1 MANKKINIS
10 LGISADLND
19 FQKKIEKL
27 QSEFDQVK
35 FSDLSSEK
43 ISKVFDNI
51 QSRLK
56 KLQELT
62 DKSPSLLGKT
72 DYKQA
77 EKEVG
82 NLQTDISKLVREIQ
96 QLDTASK
103 EGKLKILP
111 KGEQERLEKLNEA
124 TKKYLKT
131 LSQESKRLEDLE
143 KKQNRL
149 KQAKSALAQLEQTKK
164 SAKSKTPV
172 DDRWLKGKNTQLA
185 KLQETLAVQKQT
197 EEAVQ
202 SVYKAQGLKGKKI
215 GDTEVNI
222 NGTITSL
229 NKIREEAG
237 ETATKIAEMEQRIQ
251 QYISK
256 SDLSQLNQDIK
267 TQNDLIGKLE
277 EEIGNLQTDN
287 PTTALKKLK
296 TALEQAGVSMEDI
309 GDLTKKEDIEAW
321 LNNLNTSALEKFR
334 NGLQGVEKATG
345 EVQPEL
351 EKMGKA
357 VRDSADDFDAAERA
371 AQDLSTL
378 KYQLMDFFSVTG
390 AIQLFR
396 RAIQSAFETVKE
408 LDAAMTEIA
417 VVSDFSVNDMWAQL
431 PRFTEQANE
440 LGMAIKDTY
449 AATTLYV
456 QQGLDLDKSMKLATE
471 TLKMAA
477 VAGMDA
483 ANATDAMT
491 AALRGF
497 NMELDETSAKRI
509 NDVYSELAAITASDT
524 QEIST
529 AMTKTAS
536 IAHSV
541 NMEFE
546 TTAAFLAQGIETTR
560 EAAETIGTML
570 KTVIGRFSEVKSLYT
585 EGQLTGQ
592 DEEGETIDVNKV
604 QTALRAAGISMN
616 EFLAGNEGLDQVFLR
631 LSQRWNDLDILTQRY
646 IATQAAGSRQQSRFI
661 AIMQDYAKTT
671 ELVNA
676 AYDSTGSGQR
686 QFEKT
691 LDSLAAKLTKLKN
704 AWDQFTMGLAN
715 NEIIGVAVTL
725 LTDLLTAI
733 NGIIDGISGGNG
745 LIKSVVTLGAAFAG
759 LKAGGA
765 IIDKILRTG
774 FIQRKIDAFNGNIN
788 SSSTTTTNANSIVQ
802 TRTFI
807 QNGKTSAKNWV
818 QGWKSAGGV
827 GGKKD
832 FLVSS
837 FSNSLNKVGQSFSVF
852 SSDIEKNLQNQV
864 YSGLGDISKGIDK
877 KLLGKDFSEL
887 NSLSAQLKLGKISAE
902 DFQNQLV
909 TWGVKEQEA
918 AKITKDYTNQ
928 IALQQEKMQSLSQ
941 TGMALG
947 MSFTILGGVISSV
960 IPGAEEFGKVLQTVG
975 AALMGISMALPVVE
989 KGITWLSG
997 VSGVASKTLNI
1008 YVAAFAAI
1016 VAAVVAIVSL
1026 IKKNSPEAQLEKAS
1040 KATEKAK
1047 EMAEG
1052 TAQAYDDLLSK
1063 KSEFDKLTTS
1073 LETLT
1078 QGTLEWRK
1086 ALAEA
1091 NNEVINLQKEFPEL
1105 EVSVDKATGQLK
1117 IDNWADVLEAQ
1128 AERVEATNKQLTMAQ
1143 INENN
1148 KRLELTKKGIRSDK
1162 ELTPD
1167 EKASKQ
1173 EAEKMKTESTNV
1185 ALISSLI
1192 SKYQTKANEGIL
1204 QNLAET
1210 IFKDMTYEVEV
1221 KDARANGSNKS
1232 KVNTA
1237 HKETRTSNVYESK
1250 VNAEANKAVNSLSAS
1265 QRKTKA
1271 EEVFGK
1277 DAIAN
1282 MKDEEIKSA
1291 LRDYEKGVAIE
1302 NITKKVA
1309 NLTPNQQELLNRIQ
1323 GTYTGTKSGWN
1334 TAKEKIFSD
1343 EDAKIIQDILGLDNI
1358 QAVFDMAKSGT
1369 EAISANIKDIETQFN
1384 ELGEDYSGSFLDQ
1397 FSADNLSNIASQVDE
1412 MSIKNAKAYLDAY
1425 SEALDGVKKEDK
1437 ARLDN
1442 YLSSIDL
1449 SDAVQVFDAKEFMK
1463 NLGMDETQIEKFWAT
1478 ANAAVEPY
1486 ITSLEQVQSLNER
1499 ISKLGEVRNLVEN
1512 GEKTFSS
1519 SNKESLVSAGFA
1531 DSDFLQTGIDEW
1543 TYIGKDNNDLLRQI
1557 NEKVA
1562 QIGEHIVGNLQD
1574 SVERGKAYGTIIEN
1588 NDKLGKNLATLAENG
1603 YEGTSFKSYELK
1615 GMAELLGI
1623 AVENLSDEGIAKKL
1637 IDAYNMYKNL
1647 GENEE
1652 AVRKELVNNASRQ
1665 YDLTGDFGTF
1675 TGDLTTDEQDKII
1688 TAQLN
1693 KYNGA
1698 MEYYNKLVEEANY
1711 EGEHLSVQLADQ
1723 AIQLFKLQNQYKKT
1737 AGSIDNYKDV
1747 LLQGESAG
1755 TDYYNALATTKTEL
1769 STLFNVDKKLITDDF
1784 IQQYTQDIYNL
1795 AEGGEVGTQAFQ
1807 NLWEAMKQI
1816 KLDSMVEG
1824 LDFFIKDGKDV
1835 IDDFSNWIEGL
1846 DPTIGIGTELST
1858 EGLESGLVLLAQ
1870 QAYNAGKDVQTAL
1883 APAIAMLEELTGTKI
1898 NVQYE
1903 EEEFDS
1909 GGRYISAKSME
1920 GLLAQGWHVGKGGKL
1935 VRTKAITAVSASKAG
1950 SPYDKFV
1957 APSVSSS
1964 GKSSSSGSSGSS
1976 GSEKKESTWEN
1987 PYDKLYNLTEEINEA
2002 LRRREKLE
2010 KEYDRILERRG
2021 STFRELRKNYN
2032 AQLQSLQKEIALQNQ
2047 LRAGRLA
2054 QLNALS
2060 SETYKG
2066 QDSDG
2071 NELIK
2076 SFADWGVTKYGSYNP
2091 NTGLLKIDWD
2101 AIDAVKDENLGS
2113 AIEAYISRLEELQ
2126 GQIEDIDTQI
2136 EDFKDKVTE
2145 LQKEGMQDY
2154 LDFEQKVYDAIVN
2167 QQQQLIDNYQDLSD
2181 KINDSN
2187 SKILD
2192 SIQRSIDLQ
2201 RQIRDNT
2208 KTEEDINEKEARLA
2222 YLRQDTSNGN
2232 LLEIKQLE
2240 EELADDRQ
2248 NYEDNLIDQQLER
2261 LTQQNDDA
2269 QTARERQIDLMQKQ
2283 LDYAS
2288 KNGDFWNQTYD
2299 LLTSAF
2305 TESGEINL
2313 ASQVWE
2319 LLKKDEGWKGMSKFG
2334 QLNWQEEIS
2343 KAILAAS
2350 HGYANWNMYK
2360 AKEID
2365 KNLVT
2370 SNGISL
2376 HYNGSNWVDSKGN
2389 IYNGVDYDSKIG
2401 GFTYSGM
2408 TKAPTPSGGGS
2419 SSSSGGR
2426 GAFSIGSRVK
2436 ADPNAIIYADSYGGG
2451 GGSQYYRN
2459 DPIYTILDENNGY
2472 YLTRYHGVSG
2482 GYTGWFRKKDLT
2494 PYKTGGIADF
2504 TGPAWLD
2511 GTKSNPELI
2520 LNARDTENFIA
2531 LKDILSSIMD
2541 RKGLQNNTQ
2550 SVGDMYF
2557 NIDINVD
2564 EISNDYDV
2572 EDLSKKIKQE
2582 LTDSAMYRNVNLVNF
2597 IR

>member
-1 MANKKINIS
+1 MADKKINIS

-111 KGEQERLEKLNEA
+111 KGEHERLEKLNEA

-149 KQAKSALAQLEQTKK
+149 KQAQSALAQLEQTKK
-164 SAKSKTPV
+164 SASSKRQV
-172 DDRWLKGKNTQLA
+172 ADSYLKGLNTQLA
-185 KLQETLAVQKQT
+185 KKQEIFAAQKQT

-202 SVYKAQGLKGKKI
+202 SIYKAQGLKGKKI

-222 NGTITSL
+222 NGTVTSL

-237 ETATKIAEMEQRIQ
+237 KTATEIAEMEQRIQ

-256 SDLSQLNQDIK
+256 SDLNQLNQDIQ
-267 TQNDLIGKLE
+267 TQKDLIAKLK
-277 EEIGNLQTDN
+277 EEIDNLQTDN

-296 TALEQAGVSMEDI
+296 TALEQAGISMEDI

-334 NGLQGVEKATG
+334 NGLQGVEKATK

-351 EKMGKA
+351 EKMGKS

-396 RAIQSAFETVKE
+396 RAIQSALETVKE

-497 NMELDETSAKRI
+497 NMELDETSAQRI

-676 AYDSTGSGQR
+676 AYNSTGSGQR

-715 NEIIGVAVTL
+715 NEIIGAAVTL

-774 FIQRKIDAFNGNIN
+774 FIQRKIDAFNGNIS
-788 SSSTTTTNANSIVQ
+788 SSSTSTTTANSIVQ
-802 TRTFI
+802 TRSFI
-807 QNGKTSAKNWV
+807 QNGKASAKNWV

-852 SSDIEKNLQNQV
+852 SSDMERNLQNQV
-864 YSGLGDISKGIDK
+864 YSGLGDISRGIDK

-941 TGMALG
+941 TGIALG

-997 VSGVASKTLNI
+997 VLDVAPKTLNI

-1052 TAQAYDDLLSK
+1052 ATQAYDDLLSK
-1063 KSEFDKLTTS
+1063 KSEFDKLATS

-1221 KDARANGSNKS
+1221 KDARANGGNKS
-1232 KVNTA
+1232 KVNTT

-1271 EEVFGK
+1271 EEIFGK
-1277 DAIAN
+1277 DAVAN

-1323 GTYTGTKSGWN
+1323 GTYTGTKSDWN
-1334 TAKEKIFSD
+1334 TAQAKIFSD

-1358 QAVFDMAKSGT
+1358 QAVFDMAESGT
-1369 EAISANIKDIETQFN
+1369 EAISANIDNIETQF
-1384 ELGEDYSGSFLDQ
+1384 EDFGEKYTGSFLDQ
-1397 FSADNLSNIASQVDE
+1397 FSADNLSNIASQVKE
-1412 MSIKNAKAYLDAY
+1412 MSTESAKAYLDAY
-1425 SEALDGVKKEDK
+1425 SETLDGVKEEDRK
-1437 ARLDN
+1437 RLDN

-1449 SDAVQVFDAKEFMK
+1449 SDAVQVLDAKEFMK
-1463 NLGMDETQIEKFWAT
+1463 NLGMDESQITKFWAT
-1478 ANAAVEPY
+1478 ANTAVEPY

-1543 TYIGKDNNDLLRQI
+1543 TYVGKDNNDLLRQI

-1574 SVERGKAYGTIIEN
+1574 SVEKGKAYGTIIEN
-1588 NDKLGKNLATLAENG
+1588 NDKLGKSLATLAENG
-1603 YEGTSFKSYELK
+1603 YEGISFESAELK
-1615 GMAELLGI
+1615 EMAETLGI
-1623 AVENLSDEGIAKKL
+1623 AVENLSDEGIANKL

-1665 YDLTGDFGTF
+1665 YDLTGNFGTF
-1675 TGDLTTDEQDKII
+1675 TGSITEDEQITI
-1688 TAQLN
+1688 MTAQLN

-1698 MEYYNKLVEEANY
+1698 MEYYEKLKIEA
-1711 EGEHLSVQLADQ
+1711 GETSNDFNLKLANE
-1723 AIQLFKLQNQYKKT
+1723 AVQLFKLQNQYKKT
-1737 AGSIDNYKDV
+1737 AESIDNYKEA

-1755 TDYYNALATTKTEL
+1755 TDYYNALATAKTDL

-1784 IQQYTQDIYNL
+1784 IQHYTQDIYNL
-1795 AEGGEVGTQAFQ
+1795 AEGGEVGTQAFNHLRDALLNIQ
-1807 NLWEAMKQI
+1807 KTELSQT
-1816 KLDSMVEG
+1816 LSQYG
-1824 LDFFIKDGKDV
+1824 LEIADY
-1835 IDDFSNWIEGL
+1835 SNWIENL
-1846 DPTIGIGTELST
+1846 DPTLT
-1858 EGLESGLVLLAQ
+1858 
-1870 QAYNAGKDVQTAL
+1870 VQTDDAQLKGLLQNVVIAAQAVGKNAEEAL
-1883 APAIAMLEELTGTKI
+1883 KPVVKYLEAITGTHI
-1898 NVQYE
+1898 EFQWEYE
-1903 EEEFDS
+1903 YSGAFESEDAALHAGWEKVGGGIYRHPKALKTVSIS
-1909 GGRYISAKSME
+1909 GGNGG
-1920 GLLAQGWHVGKGGKL
+1920 GLYNRDFTAPNLGNNGGS
-1935 VRTKAITAVSASKAG
+1935 TG
-1950 SPYDKFV
+1950 
-1957 APSVSSS
+1957 
-1964 GKSSSSGSSGSS
+1964 GSS
-1976 GSEKKESTWEN
+1976 SEKKESTWEN

-2066 QDSDG
+2066 QDSEG

-2167 QQQQLIDNYQDLSD
+2167 QQQQLIDDYQDLSD

-2248 NYEDNLIDQQLER
+2248 NYEDNLIDQQLEH

-2419 SSSSGGR
+2419 SSSSGGS

-2451 GGSQYYRN
+2451 GGSQYYKN

-2572 EDLSKKIKQE
+2572 ENLSKKIKQE

>member
-1 MANKKINIS
+1 MADKKINIS

-27 QSEFDQVK
+27 QSEFDKVK

-51 QSRLK
+51 QTRLK

-143 KKQNRL
+143 KRQNKL
-149 KQAKSALAQLEQTKK
+149 KQAQSALVQLEQTKK
-164 SAKSKTPV
+164 SAKSKKEV
-172 DDRWLKGKNTQLA
+172 ADSYLKGLNTQLA
-185 KLQETLAVQKQT
+185 KKQETLAAQKQT

-202 SVYKAQGLKGKKI
+202 SIYKAQGLKGKKV

-222 NGTITSL
+222 NGTVTSL
-229 NKIREEAG
+229 NQIRKEAG
-237 ETATKIAEMEQRIQ
+237 KTATEIAEMEQRIQ

-256 SDLSQLNQDIK
+256 SDFNQLNQDI
-267 TQNDLIGKLE
+267 QAQRDLIVKLE
-277 EEIGNLQTDN
+277 EEIGKLQTDN

-296 TALEQAGVSMEDI
+296 TALQQAGVSMEDI

-321 LNNLNTSALEKFR
+321 LSNLNTSALEKFR
-334 NGLQGVEKATG
+334 SGLQGVEKATG

-351 EKMGKA
+351 EKMGQS

-417 VVSDFSVNDMWAQL
+417 VVSDFSVNDMWGQL

-497 NMELDETSAKRI
+497 NMELDETSAQKV

-616 EFLAGNEGLDQVFLR
+616 EFLAGKEGLDQVFLR
-631 LSQRWNDLDILTQRY
+631 LSKRWNDLDILTQRY

-676 AYDSTGSGQR
+676 AYNSTGSGQK

-691 LDSLAAKLTKLKN
+691 LDSLTSKLTKLKN

-715 NEIIGVAVTL
+715 NEIIGAAVTL
-725 LTDLLTAI
+725 LTGLLTAI

-788 SSSTTTTNANSIVQ
+788 SSSTSTTTANSIVQ
-802 TRTFI
+802 TRSFI
-807 QNGKTSAKNWV
+807 QNGKASAKNWI
-818 QGWKSAGGV
+818 QGWKSAGGA

-837 FSNSLNKVGQSFSVF
+837 FNNSLNKVGQSFSVF
-852 SSDIEKNLQNQV
+852 SSGMEKKLQNQV

-909 TWGVKEQEA
+909 TWGVKEEKA
-918 AKITKDYTNQ
+918 TKITKDYTNQ

-941 TGMALG
+941 TGTALG
-947 MSFTILGGVISSV
+947 MSLTILGGVISSA
-960 IPGAEEFGKVLQTVG
+960 IPEAEEFGKVLQTVG
-975 AALMGISMALPVVE
+975 AVLMGISMALPAVE

-997 VSGVASKTLNI
+997 VLNITSKTLNI
-1008 YVAAFAAI
+1008 YVAAFAAV
-1016 VAAVVAIVSL
+1016 VAAVIAIVAL
-1026 IKKNSPEAQLEKAS
+1026 IKKNSPEAQLEKAAKATKKAQTAADEAS
-1040 KATEKAK
+1040 KA
-1047 EMAEG
+1047 
-1052 TAQAYDDLLSK
+1052 YDELTSK
-1063 KSEFDKLTTS
+1063 KENLDKLNTS

-1078 QGTLEWRK
+1078 QGSLEWKK
-1086 ALAEA
+1086 ALLEV
-1091 NNEVINLQKEFPEL
+1091 NNEILNLKSQFPEL
-1105 EVSVDKATGQLK
+1105 EIAVDEATGKMSVSNWGDILKKQQEYLQSAQDNLIMTTLKENKRQLEDDEQEIQNNK
-1117 IDNWADVLEAQ
+1117 DLTEEQKKNQIKYKQASYALSNKVQLQSLTAGGKNEAVSSFVNLALKDNLYDKDKDEHYSILDKYRSNAESSIDTKYNSKAKRKTRYEELYGVGSAENKDDSEIKEALINQSTMEQYRNQ
-1128 AERVEATNKQLTMAQ
+1128 AEKISRLSDTNQTLVSAFSGNYTLNPEEM
-1143 INENN
+1143 
-1148 KRLELTKKGIRSDK
+1148 
-1162 ELTPD
+1162 
-1167 EKASKQ
+1167 EKLL
-1173 EAEKMKTESTNV
+1173 STN
-1185 ALISSLI
+1185 IS
-1192 SKYQTKANEGIL
+1192 
-1204 QNLAET
+1204 
-1210 IFKDMTYEVEV
+1210 
-1221 KDARANGSNKS
+1221 
-1232 KVNTA
+1232 
-1237 HKETRTSNVYESK
+1237 
-1250 VNAEANKAVNSLSAS
+1250 
-1265 QRKTKA
+1265 
-1271 EEVFGK
+1271 
-1277 DAIAN
+1277 
-1282 MKDEEIKSA
+1282 
-1291 LRDYEKGVAIE
+1291 
-1302 NITKKVA
+1302 
-1309 NLTPNQQELLNRIQ
+1309 
-1323 GTYTGTKSGWN
+1323 
-1334 TAKEKIFSD
+1334 
-1343 EDAKIIQDILGLDNI
+1343 
-1358 QAVFDMAKSGT
+1358 
-1369 EAISANIKDIETQFN
+1369 
-1384 ELGEDYSGSFLDQ
+1384 
-1397 FSADNLSNIASQVDE
+1397 
-1412 MSIKNAKAYLDAY
+1412 
-1425 SEALDGVKKEDK
+1425 KEDK
-1437 ARLDN
+1437 KAIAEALGVTPEQIEGMMGNARIEVVKGIKTLYKPFADKKIDTNLLSDLSYSQIQVLGDQIGEMSDENATKYIEAFNEVISDSKLGENEQKQLKN

-1449 SDAVQVFDAKEFMK
+1449 SDAVQVLDAKEFMK
-1463 NLGMDETQIEKFWAT
+1463 NLGMDESQIEKFWAT
-1478 ANAAVEPY
+1478 ANTAVKPY

-1499 ISKLGEVRNLVEN
+1499 ISKLGEVRSLVEN

-1519 SNKESLVSAGFA
+1519 SDKESLVSTGFA

-1543 TYIGKDNNDLLRQI
+1543 TYIGKDSNDLLRQI
-1557 NEKVA
+1557 DEKVG
-1562 QIGEHIVGNLQD
+1562 QIGETIVGGLQ
-1574 SVERGKAYGTIIEN
+1574 EGIKAGEKYQPIIEA
-1588 NDKLGKNLATLAENG
+1588 DKELKDDLELLKENG
-1603 YEGTSFKSYELK
+1603 LEGTTFGEDDGKRLK
-1615 GMAELLGI
+1615 EMAGQLEI
-1623 AVENLSDEGIAKKL
+1623 DTTNLSVEGIANKL
-1637 IDAYNMYKNL
+1637 IDAIKMADNL
-1647 GENEE
+1647 ASNKE
-1652 AVRKELVNNASRQ
+1652 AAQSEKLNAASRQ
-1665 YDLTGDFGTF
+1665 YDLTGNFGTF
-1675 TGDLTTDEQDKII
+1675 TGSLDEDEQITI
-1688 TAQLN
+1688 MTAQLN

-1698 MEYYNKLVEEANY
+1698 MEYYNQLKEKAGVDSDNFNLK
-1711 EGEHLSVQLADQ
+1711 LADE
-1723 AIQLFKLQNQYKKT
+1723 AVQLFKLRKQYDKT
-1737 AGSIDNYKDV
+1737 AESIDGYKDV

-1755 TDYYNALATTKTEL
+1755 TDYYNALATAKTNL
-1769 STLFNVDKKLITDDF
+1769 STLFNVGKGLITDDF

-1795 AEGGEVGTQAFQ
+1795 AEGGEVGTQAFN
-1807 NLWEAMKQI
+1807 NLNEALGHLAWEQA
-1816 KLDSMVEG
+1816 
-1824 LDFFIKDGKDV
+1824 
-1835 IDDFSNWIEGL
+1835 SNNLKETVGSSLEDIGFTVNQLAQYIEEL
-1846 DPTIGIGTELST
+1846 DPTLEVKYFSDTSPLINLFRQVITLANQANKDAMAELSP
-1858 EGLESGLVLLAQ
+1858 LLLSIE
-1870 QAYNAGKDVQTAL
+1870 K
-1883 APAIAMLEELTGTKI
+1883 LTGTKI
-1898 NVQYE
+1898 NLDYTYE
-1903 EEEFDS
+1903 YTYPNVRSRGQLNRVKASLE
-1909 GGRYISAKSME
+1909 
-1920 GLLAQGWHVGKGGKL
+1920 AQGWEDMGNGGFRR
-1935 VRTKAITAVSASKAG
+1935 VTGINA
-1950 SPYDKFV
+1950 
-1957 APSVSSS
+1957 SSS
-1964 GKSSSSGSSGSS
+1964 GYNSFGGSSLEGTTLPSRNNFSCSSGSSSSGSSSSGSS
-1976 GSEKKESTWEN
+1976 SSEKKESTWEN

-2047 LRAGRLA
+2047 LRAGRLT
-2054 QLNALS
+2054 QLNTLS

-2101 AIDAVKDENLGS
+2101 AIDSVKDENLGS

-2167 QQQQLIDNYQDLSD
+2167 QQQQLIDDYQDLSD

-2208 KTEEDINEKEARLA
+2208 QIEEDINEKEARLA

-2248 NYEDNLIDQQLER
+2248 NYEDNLINQQLER

-2299 LLTSAF
+2299 LLTNAF

-2370 SNGISL
+2370 SNGLSL
-2376 HYNGSNWVDSKGN
+2376 HYNGSNWVDNKGN
-2389 IYNGVDYDSKIG
+2389 IYSGVDYDSKIG

-2419 SSSSGGR
+2419 SSGSGGS

-2436 ADPNAIIYADSYGGG
+2436 ADPDAIIYADSYGGG

-2472 YLTRYHGVSG
+2472 YLTRYHGVSA

-2494 PYKTGGIADF
+2494 AYKTGGIADF

-2564 EISNDYDV
+2564 ELSNDYDV

>member
-1 MANKKINIS
+1 MDKKIRIS
-10 LGISADLND
+10 LDINTELGNIQSKMSQLQQQLNKV
-19 FQKKIEKL
+19 QL
-27 QSEFDQVK
+27 NGLSGRALV
-35 FSDLSSEK
+35 SD
-43 ISKVFDNI
+43 FDNI
-51 QSRLK
+51 QNRIG
-56 KLQELT
+56 KLQELADRPLT
-62 DKSPSLLGKT
+62 VKSDFSK
-72 DYKQA
+72 A
-77 EKEVG
+77 EKE
-82 NLQTDISKLVREIQ
+82 
-96 QLDTASK
+96 
-103 EGKLKILP
+103 
-111 KGEQERLEKLNEA
+111 
-124 TKKYLKT
+124 T
-131 LSQESKRLEDLE
+131 LSIQTAIKKLTKEVDQLQAASNKKKLELLPNDQRQKIEKANSALSTYEKSINKTIGKTNELKKAEKDLSSIQEELSREQKKTPTSQSAIEAKTTNLENI
-143 KKQNRL
+143 KKQLREANRL
-149 KQAKSALAQLEQTKK
+149 KQATAEAYKQ
-164 SAKSKTPV
+164 
-172 DDRWLKGKNTQLA
+172 KGW
-185 KLQETLAVQKQT
+185 
-197 EEAVQ
+197 
-202 SVYKAQGLKGKKI
+202 S
-215 GDTEVNI
+215 TEVTGRKYQGSTKVDV
-222 NGTITSL
+222 NGQKVALKDITE
-229 NKIREEAG
+229 KVIRL
-237 ETATKIAEMEQRIQ
+237 K
-251 QYISK
+251 
-256 SDLSQLNQDIK
+256 
-267 TQNDLIGKLE
+267 E
-277 EEIGNLQTDN
+277 EET
-287 PTTALKKLK
+287 KL
-296 TALEQAGVSMEDI
+296 TND
-309 GDLTKKEDIEAW
+309 
-321 LNNLNTSALEKFR
+321 LNNLTTSEKINEINQRLKVQNETVDTLTTQWKELNLAEKSKAFNTLKEAAQQLGISLEGIGGVDDVETLINRFQQLEK
-334 NGLQGVEKATG
+334 NGIDAVDTALRQLKTEIKSTAPSLDQISDKVNQVGDEFNLASQKAQ
-345 EVQPEL
+345 EFANLKSQV
-351 EKMGKA
+351 
-357 VRDSADDFDAAERA
+357 
-371 AQDLSTL
+371 LS
-378 KYQLMDFFSVTG
+378 FFTITG
-390 AIQLFR
+390 AIQLFQ
-396 RAIQSAFETVKE
+396 RAVQSAFETVKE
-408 LDAAMTEIA
+408 LDEAMTEIA
-417 VVSDFSVNDMWAQL
+417 VVSDFSVGDMWKQL
-431 PRFTEQANE
+431 PKFTEQANQ
-440 LGMAIKDTY
+440 LGKSIRDVY
-449 AATTLYV
+449 GATTLYV
-456 QQGLDLDKSMKLATE
+456 QQGLDLNNSLKLANE

-483 ANATDAMT
+483 KDATDAMT
-491 AALRGF
+491 SALRGF
-497 NMELDETSAKRI
+497 NMELSETSAQKV
-509 NDVYSELAAITASDT
+509 NDVYSELAAISAADT

-529 AMTKTAS
+529 AMSKVAS
-536 IAHSV
+536 LAHNV

-546 TTAAFLAQGIETTR
+546 TTASFLTQGIEATR
-560 EAAETIGTML
+560 EAPETIGTAL
-570 KTVIGRFSEVKSLYT
+570 KTVIARFAEVKSLVT
-585 EGQLTGQ
+585 KGQLTGA
-592 DEEGETIDVNKV
+592 DEEGEVINVNKV
-604 QTALRAAGISMN
+604 QTALRSAGISMTA
-616 EFLAGNEGLDQVFLR
+616 FLKGEEGLDQVLLK
-631 LSQRWNDLDILTQRY
+631 LSSRWNDLDVLTQRY
-646 IATQAAGSRQQSRFI
+646 IATMAAGSRQQSRFI
-661 AIMQDYAKTT
+661 AMMDNYAKTT
-671 ELVNA
+671 EFVNS
-676 AYDSTGSGQR
+676 AYNSAGSGQR

-691 LDSLAAKLTKLKN
+691 LESLEAKLTKLKN
-704 AWDQFTMGLAN
+704 AWDEFAMGLTN
-715 NEIIGVAVTL
+715 NVIIKGAIDTL
-725 LTDLLTAI
+725 TVLLTAV
-733 NGIIDGISGGNG
+733 NKLIDGLSGGQG
-745 LIKSVVTLGAAFAG
+745 LIKSVVTLGAVW
-759 LKAGGA
+759 GG
-765 IIDKILRTG
+765 
-774 FIQRKIDAFNGNIN
+774 
-788 SSSTTTTNANSIVQ
+788 
-802 TRTFI
+802 
-807 QNGKTSAKNWV
+807 
-818 QGWKSAGGV
+818 
-827 GGKKD
+827 
-832 FLVSS
+832 
-837 FSNSLNKVGQSFSVF
+837 
-852 SSDIEKNLQNQV
+852 
-864 YSGLGDISKGIDK
+864 
-877 KLLGKDFSEL
+877 
-887 NSLSAQLKLGKISAE
+887 LKLGGGIMDKVLASEFYQRKVQLKKGDEKTVEAVRNGNKDKVSYARKGKEMAESFSDGFQSFKASDRKGGFFLENVLGIDTKKNQIKKELAKNAEDIKQDIAGSQEDYTMGYMAVPEDLDDRLTELDKKYKKNAISAE
-902 DFQNQLV
+902 EYENSVVSLGASQESAKARLGSFD
-909 TWGVKEQEA
+909 KEQKKVQVNTQKLGTA
-918 AKITKDYTNQ
+918 TTVVGGAF
-928 IALQQEKMQSLSQ
+928 
-941 TGMALG
+941 MALAG
-947 MSFTILGGVISSV
+947 IFSMFGEKGQKVASVLASIGGVLVVIGQAIPAISQAYLTLKATHPELLAIS
-960 IPGAEEFGKVLQTVG
+960 
-975 AALMGISMALPVVE
+975 AALAVIAGLVAVTLISM
-989 KGITWLSG
+989 KQ
-997 VSGVASKTLNI
+997 
-1008 YVAAFAAI
+1008 
-1016 VAAVVAIVSL
+1016 
-1026 IKKNSPEAQLEKAS
+1026 NSPEAQLEKAS

-1052 TAQAYDDLLSK
+1052 AAQAYDDLLNK
-1063 KSEFDKLTTS
+1063 KTEFDKLTTS

-1091 NNEVINLQKEFPEL
+1091 NNEVISLQKEFPEL
-1105 EVSVDKATGQLK
+1105 KVSVDKATGQLK
-1117 IDNWADVLEAQ
+1117 IDNWTDVLEAQ

-1148 KRLELTKKGIRSDK
+1148 KRLKVTKADISSDK

-1167 EKASKQ
+1167 EKASKK

-1192 SKYQTKANEGIL
+1192 SKYQTEANAGVL

-1221 KDARANGSNKS
+1221 KDTRGNGNNKS
-1232 KVNTA
+1232 KVNTT

-1250 VNAEANKAVNSLSAS
+1250 VNADANKAVNSLSAS

-1277 DAIAN
+1277 DAVAN
-1282 MKDEEIKSA
+1282 MKDEEIKDV

-1323 GTYTGTKSGWN
+1323 GTYTGTKSGWD
-1334 TAKEKIFSD
+1334 TAQQKTFSD
-1343 EDAKIIQDILGLDNI
+1343 EDAKVIQDILGLDNT
-1358 QAVFDMAKSGT
+1358 QAVLDMAKSGT
-1369 EAISANIKDIETQFN
+1369 DAISANIKSIETQF
-1384 ELGEDYSGSFLDQ
+1384 ERFGEEYSGSFLDQ

-1412 MSIKNAKAYLDAY
+1412 MSTKNARAYLNAY
-1425 SEALDGVKKEDK
+1425 SEALDGVKEKDR

-1449 SDAVQVFDAKEFMK
+1449 SDAVQVLDAKDFMK
-1463 NLGMDETQIEKFWAT
+1463 NLGMDEAQIEKFWAT
-1478 ANAAVEPY
+1478 ANSAVKPY
-1486 ITSLEQVQSLNER
+1486 ITSLEQIQSLNER
-1499 ISKLGEVRNLVEN
+1499 ISKLGEVRSLVEN

-1531 DSDFLQTGIDEW
+1531 DTDFLQTGIDEW

-1562 QIGEHIVGNLQD
+1562 QIGGHIVENLQN
-1574 SVERGKAYGTIIEN
+1574 SVKKGEEYKKKIDADEDGSTAE
-1588 NDKLGKNLATLAENG
+1588 DLKLLAENG
-1603 YEGTSFKSYELK
+1603 YSGTNYDRKKLEELATTLNIATEG
-1615 GMAELLGI
+1615 
-1623 AVENLSDEGIAKKL
+1623 LSEEGIANKL
-1637 IDAYNMYKNL
+1637 IDAYNMVVNL
-1647 GENEE
+1647 ADNKD
-1652 AVRKELVNNASRQ
+1652 AVKKELVNNASRQ
-1665 YDLTGDFGTF
+1665 YDLTGDFGTY
-1675 TGDLTTDEQDKII
+1675 TGNLTLEEQRDIMG
-1688 TAQLN
+1688 AQLVKN
-1693 KYNGA
+1693 TGA
-1698 MEYYNKLVEEANY
+1698 MELYNKLKAETNDTSKELNVE
-1711 EGEHLSVQLADQ
+1711 LADE
-1723 AIQLFKLQNQYKKT
+1723 AIQLVKLTDRYKVATKK
-1737 AGSIDNYKDV
+1737 IEDYRDV
-1747 LLQGESAG
+1747 LIQGESAG
-1755 TDYYNALATTKTEL
+1755 TDFFAALDSAKSDL
-1769 STLFNVDKKLITDDF
+1769 STLFNVDKELITENF
-1784 IQQYTQDIYNL
+1784 IQQYAQDIYDL

-1807 NLWEAMKQI
+1807 NLWEAIKQI

-1824 LDFFIKDGKDV
+1824 LDFFIKDSEDI
-1835 IDDFSNWIEGL
+1835 IDDFSNWVEGL

-1858 EGLESGLVLLAQ
+1858 EGLESGLILLAQ

-1883 APAIAMLEELTGTKI
+1883 APAIARLEELTGTKI
-1898 NVQYE
+1898 KIQYE

-1935 VRTKAITAVSASKAG
+1935 VRTKAIAAVSASKAR
-1950 SPYDKFV
+1950 SSYDEFV
-1957 APSVSSS
+1957 APSGSSS
-1964 GKSSSSGSSGSS
+1964 GKSSTGGSS
-1976 GSEKKESTWEN
+1976 SEKKESTWEN

-2032 AQLQSLQKEIALQNQ
+2032 AQLQSLQKEITLQNQ

-2101 AIDAVKDENLGS
+2101 AIDDVKDENLGS

-2154 LDFEQKVYDAIVN
+2154 LDFEQKVYDAIIN
-2167 QQQQLIDNYQDLSD
+2167 QQQQLIDDYQDLSD

-2208 KTEEDINEKEARLA
+2208 QTEEDINEKEARLA

-2299 LLTSAF
+2299 LLTNAF

-2370 SNGISL
+2370 SNGLSL

-2419 SSSSGGR
+2419 GSSSGDS

-2494 PYKTGGIADF
+2494 AYKTGGIADF

-2541 RKGLQNNTQ
+2541 RKGLQNNAQ

-2564 EISNDYDV
+2564 ELSNDYDV

>member
-1 MANKKINIS
+1 MADKKINIS

-27 QSEFDQVK
+27 QSEFDKVK

-51 QSRLK
+51 QTRLK

-149 KQAKSALAQLEQTKK
+149 KQAQSALAQLEQTQK
-164 SAKSKTPV
+164 SAKSKREV
-172 DDRWLKGKNTQLA
+172 ADSWLKGLNTQLA
-185 KLQETLAVQKQT
+185 KKQEILAAQKQT

-202 SVYKAQGLKGKKI
+202 SIYKAQGLKGKKI

-222 NGTITSL
+222 NGTVTSL
-229 NKIREEAG
+229 NQIRKEAG
-237 ETATKIAEMEQRIQ
+237 ETATKIAEMEQKIQ

-256 SDLSQLNQDIK
+256 SDFNQLNQDI
-267 TQNDLIGKLE
+267 QAQRDLIVKLE
-277 EEIGNLQTDN
+277 EEIGKLQTDN

-321 LNNLNTSALEKFR
+321 LSNLNTSALEKFR

-351 EKMGKA
+351 EKMGQS

-440 LGMAIKDTY
+440 LGMDIKDTY

-497 NMELDETSAKRI
+497 NMELDETSAQRV

-592 DEEGETIDVNKV
+592 DEEGEIIDVNKV

-631 LSQRWNDLDILTQRY
+631 LSKRWNDLDILTQRY

-676 AYDSTGSGQR
+676 AYNSTGSGQK

-691 LDSLAAKLTKLKN
+691 LDSLASKLTKLKN

-715 NEIIGVAVTL
+715 NEIIGAAVTL
-725 LTDLLTAI
+725 LTGLLTAI

-788 SSSTTTTNANSIVQ
+788 SSSTITTTANSIVQ

-807 QNGKTSAKNWV
+807 QNGKASAKNWI

-832 FLVSS
+832 FLVGS

-852 SSDIEKNLQNQV
+852 SSDMERNLQKQV

-887 NSLSAQLKLGKISAE
+887 NSLSAQLKLGKVSAE

-918 AKITKDYTNQ
+918 AKITEDYTNQ
-928 IALQQEKMQSLSQ
+928 IALQQEKMHSLSQ
-941 TGMALG
+941 TGTALG
-947 MSFTILGGVISSV
+947 MSFAILGGVISSV

-975 AALMGISMALPVVE
+975 AVLMGISMALPVVE

-997 VSGVASKTLNI
+997 VLNVAPKTLNI
-1008 YVAAFAAI
+1008 YVAAFAAA
-1016 VAAVVAIVSL
+1016 VAAVVFIVNS
-1026 IKKNSPEAQLEKAS
+1026 IKKNSPEAQLEQAS
-1040 KATEKAK
+1040 KATEKAQ
-1047 EMAEG
+1047 
-1052 TAQAYDDLLSK
+1052 TAADEASKAYDELTSK
-1063 KSEFDKLTTS
+1063 KENLAKLNTS

-1078 QGTLEWRK
+1078 QGSLEWKK
-1086 ALAEA
+1086 ALLGV
-1091 NNEVINLQKEFPEL
+1091 NNEILNLKSQFPEL
-1105 EVSVDKATGQLK
+1105 KIAVDEATGKMSVSNWGDILK
-1117 IDNWADVLEAQ
+1117 KQQEYSQSAQDNLIMTTLKQNKKQLEAD
-1128 AERVEATNKQLTMAQ
+1128 KQEIQ
-1143 INENN
+1143 NN
-1148 KRLELTKKGIRSDK
+1148 K
-1162 ELTPD
+1162 ELT
-1167 EKASKQ
+1167 EEQKKNQIEYKQASYALSNKAQLQSLTAGGKNEAVSSFANLALKDNLYDKDKDKYYSILDKYRSNAESNIDTKYNSKAKRKTRYEELYGVGSAENKDDSEIKEALINQ
-1173 EAEKMKTESTNV
+1173 STMEQYRNQAEKISRLSDTNQTLVSAFSGNYTLNPEEMKKLLSTNISEEDKKAIAE
-1185 ALISSLI
+1185 ALGVTPQQI
-1192 SKYQTKANEGIL
+1192 EG
-1204 QNLAET
+1204 
-1210 IFKDMTYEVEV
+1210 MM
-1221 KDARANGSNKS
+1221 
-1232 KVNTA
+1232 
-1237 HKETRTSNVYESK
+1237 
-1250 VNAEANKAVNSLSAS
+1250 VNARIEVTKGIKTLYKPFADKKIDTNLLSDLSYS
-1265 QRKTKA
+1265 Q
-1271 EEVFGK
+1271 
-1277 DAIAN
+1277 
-1282 MKDEEIKSA
+1282 
-1291 LRDYEKGVAIE
+1291 
-1302 NITKKVA
+1302 
-1309 NLTPNQQELLNRIQ
+1309 IQ
-1323 GTYTGTKSGWN
+1323 VLGDQIG
-1334 TAKEKIFSD
+1334 EMSD
-1343 EDAKIIQDILGLDNI
+1343 ENATKYI
-1358 QAVFDMAKSGT
+1358 
-1369 EAISANIKDIETQFN
+1369 EAFN
-1384 ELGEDYSGSFLDQ
+1384 EAVSDSKLGENEQKQL
-1397 FSADNLSNIASQVDE
+1397 
-1412 MSIKNAKAYLDAY
+1412 K
-1425 SEALDGVKKEDK
+1425 
-1437 ARLDN
+1437 N

-1449 SDAVQVFDAKEFMK
+1449 SDAVQVLNAKEFMK
-1463 NLGMDETQIEKFWAT
+1463 NLGMDEAQIEKFWAT
-1478 ANAAVEPY
+1478 ANTAVKPY

-1499 ISKLGEVRNLVEN
+1499 ISKLGGVRSLVEN

-1519 SNKESLVSAGFA
+1519 SDKESLVSTGFA

-1543 TYIGKDNNDLLRQI
+1543 TYIGKDSNDLLRQI
-1557 NEKVA
+1557 DEKVG
-1562 QIGEHIVGNLQD
+1562 QIGETIVGGLED
-1574 SVERGKAYGTIIEN
+1574 SIEVGEKYQPIIEA
-1588 NDKLGKNLATLAENG
+1588 DQQLKDDLELLKDNG
-1603 YEGTSFKSYELK
+1603 LEGTTFGEEGGKRLK
-1615 GMAELLGI
+1615 EMAEQLNI
-1623 AVENLSDEGIAKKL
+1623 DTTNLSVEGIANKL
-1637 IDAYNMYKNL
+1637 IDAIKMVDNL
-1647 GENEE
+1647 DSNKE
-1652 AVRKELVNNASRQ
+1652 AVQSEKLNAASRQ
-1665 YDLTGDFGTF
+1665 YDLTGNFGTF
-1675 TGDLTTDEQDKII
+1675 TGDLSEDEQITI
-1688 TAQLN
+1688 MTAQLN
-1693 KYNGA
+1693 KYSGA
-1698 MEYYNKLVEEANY
+1698 MEYYEKLKAEAGVDSDKFN
-1711 EGEHLSVQLADQ
+1711 LKLANE
-1723 AIQLFKLQNQYKKT
+1723 AVQLFKLQSQYKKT
-1737 AGSIDNYKDV
+1737 AESIDDYKDA
-1747 LLQGESAG
+1747 LLQGKSAG
-1755 TDYYNALATTKTEL
+1755 TDYYNALATAKTDL
-1769 STLFNVDKKLITDDF
+1769 STLFNVDKGLITDNF

-1795 AEGGEVGTQAFQ
+1795 AEGGEVGTQAFNHLRDALLNIQ
-1807 NLWEAMKQI
+1807 KTELSQT
-1816 KLDSMVEG
+1816 LSQYG
-1824 LDFFIKDGKDV
+1824 LEIADY
-1835 IDDFSNWIEGL
+1835 SNWIENL
-1846 DPTIGIGTELST
+1846 DPTLT
-1858 EGLESGLVLLAQ
+1858 
-1870 QAYNAGKDVQTAL
+1870 VQTDDTQLKGLLQNVVIAAQAVGKNAEEAL
-1883 APAIAMLEELTGTKI
+1883 KPVVKYLEAITGTHI
-1898 NVQYE
+1898 EFQWEYE
-1903 EEEFDS
+1903 YSVAFKSEDAALRAGWEKVGGGIYRRPKTLKTVSIS
-1909 GGRYISAKSME
+1909 GGNGG
-1920 GLLAQGWHVGKGGKL
+1920 GLYNKAFTAPNLGNNGGS
-1935 VRTKAITAVSASKAG
+1935 TG
-1950 SPYDKFV
+1950 
-1957 APSVSSS
+1957 
-1964 GKSSSSGSSGSS
+1964 GSS
-1976 GSEKKESTWEN
+1976 SEKKESTWEN

-2032 AQLQSLQKEIALQNQ
+2032 SQLQSLQKEIALQNQ

-2101 AIDAVKDENLGS
+2101 AIDDVKDENLGS

-2167 QQQQLIDNYQDLSD
+2167 QQQQLIDDYQDLSD

-2208 KTEEDINEKEARLA
+2208 QTEEDINEKEARLA

-2288 KNGDFWNQTYD
+2288 KNGDFWNQTYE
-2299 LLTSAF
+2299 L
-2305 TESGEINL
+2305 L
-2313 ASQVWE
+2313 ASGFSADGNLNQASQLWN
-2319 LLKKDEGWKGMSKFG
+2319 LLQKDEGWKGMSKFG

-2350 HGYANWNMYK
+2350 QGYANWNMYK
-2360 AKEID
+2360 AEKVD
-2365 KNLVT
+2365 KSLT
-2370 SNGISL
+2370 MKNGL
-2376 HYNGSNWVDSKGN
+2376 TLTYDGKNWKDSSGN
-2389 IYNGVDYDSKIG
+2389 IYNGVDYDSTIG
-2401 GFTYSGM
+2401 DFTYTGRTDVTPPKNNSGNSNNSN
-2408 TKAPTPSGGGS
+2408 KKISV
-2419 SSSSGGR
+2419 
-2426 GAFSIGSRVK
+2426 GSRVR
-2436 ADPNAIIYADSYGGG
+2436 ANSNSLIYADSYGGG
-2451 GGSQYYRN
+2451 GAHQYYAN
-2459 DPIYTILDENNGY
+2459 DPIYTVLDENNGY
-2472 YLTRYHGVSG
+2472 YLTRYHKLGS
-2482 GYTGWFRKKDLT
+2482 GYTGWFRKQDLT
-2494 PYKTGGIADF
+2494 AYKTGGIADF

-2511 GTKSNPELI
+2511 GTKSSPELI

-2531 LKDILSSIMD
+2531 LKDILSSVMNK
-2541 RKGLQNNTQ
+2541 KGLSNNAQ

-2564 EISNDYDV
+2564 ELSNDYDV

>member
-1 MANKKINIS
+1 MDKKIRIS
-10 LGISADLND
+10 LDINTELGNIQSKMSQLQQQLNKV
-19 FQKKIEKL
+19 QL
-27 QSEFDQVK
+27 NGLSGRALV
-35 FSDLSSEK
+35 SD
-43 ISKVFDNI
+43 FDNI
-51 QSRLK
+51 QNRIG
-56 KLQELT
+56 KLQELADRPLT
-62 DKSPSLLGKT
+62 VKSDFSK
-72 DYKQA
+72 A
-77 EKEVG
+77 EKETLSIQTAIKKLTKEVEQ
-82 NLQTDISKLVREIQ
+82 LQTASNKKKLELLPNEQKQKIEKANSALSTYEKSINKTIGKTNELKKAEKDLTSIQEELSREQKKSLTSQSAIEAK
-96 QLDTASK
+96 TTN
-103 EGKLKILP
+103 
-111 KGEQERLEKLNEA
+111 LENI
-124 TKKYLKT
+124 
-131 LSQESKRLEDLE
+131 
-143 KKQNRL
+143 KKQLREANKL
-149 KQAKSALAQLEQTKK
+149 KQATAEAYKQ
-164 SAKSKTPV
+164 
-172 DDRWLKGKNTQLA
+172 KGW
-185 KLQETLAVQKQT
+185 
-197 EEAVQ
+197 
-202 SVYKAQGLKGKKI
+202 S
-215 GDTEVNI
+215 TEVT
-222 NGTITSL
+222 GRKYQSSTKVDVDGQKVALKDITEKVIRL
-229 NKIREEAG
+229 REE
-237 ETATKIAEMEQRIQ
+237 ETKLT
-251 QYISK
+251 
-256 SDLSQLNQDIK
+256 
-267 TQNDLIGKLE
+267 ND
-277 EEIGNLQTDN
+277 
-287 PTTALKKLK
+287 
-296 TALEQAGVSMEDI
+296 
-309 GDLTKKEDIEAW
+309 
-321 LNNLNTSALEKFR
+321 LNNLTTSEKINEINQRLKVQNETVDTLTTQWKELNLAEKSRAFNTLKEAAQQLGISLEGIGGVDDVETLINRFQQLEK
-334 NGLQGVEKATG
+334 NGID
-345 EVQPEL
+345 
-351 EKMGKA
+351 A
-357 VRDSADDFDAAERA
+357 VDTALRQLKTEIKSTTPSLDQISDKISQAGDDFDLASQRVQEFASLKS
-371 AQDLSTL
+371 QVLS
-378 KYQLMDFFSVTG
+378 FFTITG
-390 AIQLFR
+390 AIQLFQ
-396 RAIQSAFETVKE
+396 RAVQSAFETVKE
-408 LDAAMTEIA
+408 LDEAMTEIA
-417 VVSDFSVNDMWAQL
+417 VVSDFSVGDMWKQL
-431 PRFTEQANE
+431 PKFTEQANQ
-440 LGMAIKDTY
+440 LGKSISDVY
-449 AATTLYV
+449 GATTLYV
-456 QQGLDLDKSMKLATE
+456 QQGLDLNNSLKLANE

-477 VAGMDA
+477 VAGMDSKD
-483 ANATDAMT
+483 ATDAMT
-491 AALRGF
+491 SALRGF
-497 NMELDETSAKRI
+497 NMELNETSAQKI
-509 NDVYSELAAITASDT
+509 NDVYSELAAISAADT

-529 AMTKTAS
+529 AMSKVAS
-536 IAHSV
+536 LAHNV

-546 TTAAFLAQGIETTR
+546 TTASFLTQGIEATR
-560 EAAETIGTML
+560 EAPETIGTAL
-570 KTVIGRFSEVKSLYT
+570 KTVIARFAEVKSLVT
-585 EGQLTGQ
+585 KGQLTGA
-592 DEEGETIDVNKV
+592 DEEGEVINVNKV
-604 QTALRAAGISMN
+604 QTALRSAGISMTA
-616 EFLAGNEGLDQVFLR
+616 FLKGEEGLDQVLLK
-631 LSQRWNDLDILTQRY
+631 LSSRWNDLDVLTQRY
-646 IATQAAGSRQQSRFI
+646 IATMAAGSRQQSRFI
-661 AIMQDYAKTT
+661 AMMDNYAKTT
-671 ELVNA
+671 EFVNS
-676 AYDSTGSGQR
+676 AYNSAGSGQR

-691 LDSLAAKLTKLKN
+691 LESLAAKLTKLKN
-704 AWDQFTMGLAN
+704 AWDEFAMGLTN
-715 NEIIGVAVTL
+715 NVIIKGAVDTL
-725 LTDLLTAI
+725 TVLLTAV
-733 NGIIDGISGGNG
+733 NKLIDGLSGGQG
-745 LIKSVVTLGAAFAG
+745 LIKSVMTLGAVWG
-759 LKAGGA
+759 GIKLGGNLVDKALA
-765 IIDKILRTG
+765 
-774 FIQRKIDAFNGNIN
+774 
-788 SSSTTTTNANSIVQ
+788 S
-802 TRTFI
+802 
-807 QNGKTSAKNWV
+807 NWV
-818 QGWKSAGGV
+818 Q
-827 GGKKD
+827 
-832 FLVSS
+832 
-837 FSNSLNKVGQSFSVF
+837 NKIKLTKGDSETVANIRGTNTERTSYYQKGANMANEFQRGFQSFKA
-852 SSDIEKNLQNQV
+852 SDRKGGFFLENVL
-864 YSGLGDISKGIDK
+864 GIDTKNNQIK
-877 KLLGKDFSEL
+877 KEL
-887 NSLSAQLKLGKISAE
+887 AKNVEDIKQDIAGSQEDYTMGYIAVPEDLDDQLTELDRKYKKNAISAE
-902 DFQNQLV
+902 EYENSLV
-909 TWGVKEQEA
+909 SLGASQES
-918 AKITKDYTNQ
+918 AKARLGSFDK
-928 IALQQEKMQSLSQ
+928 QQKKVQVNTQKLG
-941 TGMALG
+941 TATTVVGGAFMALAG
-947 MSFTILGGVISSV
+947 IFSMFGEKGQKVASVLATIGGVLVVIGQAIPAISKAYLALKATHPELLAIS
-960 IPGAEEFGKVLQTVG
+960 
-975 AALMGISMALPVVE
+975 AALAVIAGLVSVTLISM
-989 KGITWLSG
+989 KR
-997 VSGVASKTLNI
+997 
-1008 YVAAFAAI
+1008 
-1016 VAAVVAIVSL
+1016 
-1026 IKKNSPEAQLEKAS
+1026 NSPEAQLEKAS

-1052 TAQAYDDLLSK
+1052 AAQAYDELLNK

-1091 NNEVINLQKEFPEL
+1091 NNEVISLQKEFPEL
-1105 EVSVDKATGQLK
+1105 KVSVDKATGQLK

-1148 KRLELTKKGIRSDK
+1148 KRLNVTRADISSDK

-1167 EKASKQ
+1167 EKASKK

-1192 SKYQTKANEGIL
+1192 SKYQTKANEDIL

-1210 IFKDMTYEVEV
+1210 IFKDLTYEVEV
-1221 KDARANGSNKS
+1221 KDTRGNGNNKS
-1232 KVNTA
+1232 KVNTT
-1237 HKETRTSNVYESK
+1237 HKEARTSNVYESK

-1265 QRKTKA
+1265 QRKMKA

-1277 DAIAN
+1277 DAVAN
-1282 MKDEEIKSA
+1282 MKDKEIKSA
-1291 LRDYEKGVAIE
+1291 LIDYEKGVAIE
-1302 NITKKVA
+1302 NIAKKVA

-1369 EAISANIKDIETQFN
+1369 EAISANIAQIESQFTKFGN
-1384 ELGEDYSGSFLDQ
+1384 EYSVSFLDQ

-1412 MSIKNAKAYLDAY
+1412 MSIANAKAYLDAY
-1425 SEALDGVKKEDK
+1425 SEALDGVKGEDRK
-1437 ARLDN
+1437 RLDN

-1449 SDAVQVFDAKEFMK
+1449 SDAVQVLDAKEFMK

-1499 ISKLGEVRNLVEN
+1499 ISKLGEVRSLVEN

-1519 SNKESLVSAGFA
+1519 SDKESLISAGFT
-1531 DSDFLQTGIDEW
+1531 DTDFLQTGIDEW
-1543 TYIGKDNNDLLRQI
+1543 TYVGKDNNDLLRQI

-1574 SVERGKAYGTIIEN
+1574 SVEKGKKYGTIIEN
-1588 NDKLGKNLATLAENG
+1588 NDKLGKSLATLAESG
-1603 YEGTSFKSYELK
+1603 YEGTSFKSAELK
-1615 GMAELLGI
+1615 EMAETLGI

-1652 AVRKELVNNASRQ
+1652 AVRRELVNNASRQ
-1665 YDLTGDFGTF
+1665 YDLTGDFGTY
-1675 TGDLTTDEQDKII
+1675 TGNLTPKEQQDIVE
-1688 TAQLN
+1688 AQLVKN
-1693 KYNGA
+1693 TGA
-1698 MEYYNKLVEEANY
+1698 MELYNKLKAEANDTSK
-1711 EGEHLSVQLADQ
+1711 ELNVELADE
-1723 AIQLFKLQNQYKKT
+1723 AIQLVKLTDHYKVAAKKV
-1737 AGSIDNYKDV
+1737 GDYRDV
-1747 LLQGESAG
+1747 LIQGESAG
-1755 TDYYNALATTKTEL
+1755 IDFFAALDNAKSDL

-1816 KLDSMVEG
+1816 KFDSMVEG
-1824 LDFFIKDGKDV
+1824 LDFFIKDGEDV
-1835 IDDFSNWIEGL
+1835 INDFNTWIDGI

-1883 APAIAMLEELTGTKI
+1883 APAIEMLEELTGTKI

-1950 SPYDKFV
+1950 SPYNKFV

-1964 GKSSSSGSSGSS
+1964 GKGSTGGSS
-1976 GSEKKESTWEN
+1976 SEKKESTWEN

-2066 QDSDG
+2066 QDSEG

-2101 AIDAVKDENLGS
+2101 AIDSVKDENLGS

-2419 SSSSGGR
+2419 SSSSGGS

-2572 EDLSKKIKQE
+2572 ENLSKKIKQE

>member
-1 MANKKINIS
+1 MDKKIRIS
-10 LGISADLND
+10 LDINTELGNIQSKMSQLQQQLNKV
-19 FQKKIEKL
+19 QL
-27 QSEFDQVK
+27 NGLSGRALV
-35 FSDLSSEK
+35 SD
-43 ISKVFDNI
+43 FDNI
-51 QSRLK
+51 QNRIG
-56 KLQELT
+56 KLQELADRPLT
-62 DKSPSLLGKT
+62 VKSDFSK
-72 DYKQA
+72 A
-77 EKEVG
+77 EKETLSIQTAIKKLTKEVEQ
-82 NLQTDISKLVREIQ
+82 LQTASNKKKLELLPNDQKQKIEKANSALSTYEKSINKTIGKTNELKKAEKDLSSIQEELSREQKKSLTSQSAIEAK
-96 QLDTASK
+96 TTN
-103 EGKLKILP
+103 
-111 KGEQERLEKLNEA
+111 LENV
-124 TKKYLKT
+124 
-131 LSQESKRLEDLE
+131 
-143 KKQNRL
+143 KKQLREANKL
-149 KQAKSALAQLEQTKK
+149 KQATAEAYKQ
-164 SAKSKTPV
+164 
-172 DDRWLKGKNTQLA
+172 KGW
-185 KLQETLAVQKQT
+185 
-197 EEAVQ
+197 
-202 SVYKAQGLKGKKI
+202 S
-215 GDTEVNI
+215 TEVT
-222 NGTITSL
+222 GRKYQSSTKVDVDGQKVALKDITE
-229 NKIREEAG
+229 KVIRL
-237 ETATKIAEMEQRIQ
+237 K
-251 QYISK
+251 
-256 SDLSQLNQDIK
+256 
-267 TQNDLIGKLE
+267 E
-277 EEIGNLQTDN
+277 EET
-287 PTTALKKLK
+287 KL
-296 TALEQAGVSMEDI
+296 TND
-309 GDLTKKEDIEAW
+309 
-321 LNNLNTSALEKFR
+321 LNNLTTSEKINEINQRLKVQNETVDTLTAQWKELNLAEKSRAFNTLKEAAQQLGISLEGIGGVDDVETLINRFQQLEK
-334 NGLQGVEKATG
+334 NGIDAVDTALRQLKTEIKSTTPSLDQISDKVNQAGDEFDLASQR
-345 EVQPEL
+345 VQEFASL
-351 EKMGKA
+351 KSQ
-357 VRDSADDFDAAERA
+357 V
-371 AQDLSTL
+371 LS
-378 KYQLMDFFSVTG
+378 FFTITG
-390 AIQLFR
+390 AIQLFQ
-396 RAIQSAFETVKE
+396 RAVQSAFETVKE
-408 LDAAMTEIA
+408 LDEAMTEIA
-417 VVSDFSVNDMWAQL
+417 VVSDFSVGDMWKQL
-431 PRFTEQANE
+431 PKFTEQANQ
-440 LGMAIKDTY
+440 LGKSIRDVY
-449 AATTLYV
+449 GATTLYV
-456 QQGLDLDKSMKLATE
+456 QQGLDLNNSLKLANE

-477 VAGMDA
+477 VAGMDSKD
-483 ANATDAMT
+483 ATDAMT
-491 AALRGF
+491 SALRGF
-497 NMELDETSAKRI
+497 NMELNETSAQKI
-509 NDVYSELAAITASDT
+509 NDVYSELAAISAADT

-529 AMTKTAS
+529 AMSKVAS
-536 IAHSV
+536 LAHNV

-546 TTAAFLAQGIETTR
+546 TTASFLTQGIEATR
-560 EAAETIGTML
+560 EAPETIGTAL
-570 KTVIGRFSEVKSLYT
+570 KTVIARFAEVKSLVT
-585 EGQLTGQ
+585 KGQLTGA
-592 DEEGETIDVNKV
+592 DEEGEVINVNKV
-604 QTALRAAGISMN
+604 QTALRSAGISMTA
-616 EFLAGNEGLDQVFLR
+616 FLKGEEGLDQVLLK
-631 LSQRWNDLDILTQRY
+631 LSSRWNDLDVLTQRY
-646 IATQAAGSRQQSRFI
+646 IATMAAGSRQQSRFI
-661 AIMQDYAKTT
+661 AMMDNYAKTT
-671 ELVNA
+671 EFVNS
-676 AYDSTGSGQR
+676 AYNSAGSGQR

-691 LDSLAAKLTKLKN
+691 LESLAAKLTKLKN
-704 AWDQFTMGLAN
+704 AWDEFAMGLTN
-715 NEIIGVAVTL
+715 NVIIKGAIDTL
-725 LTDLLTAI
+725 TVLLTAV
-733 NGIIDGISGGNG
+733 NKLIDGLSGGQG
-745 LIKSVVTLGAAFAG
+745 LIKSVMTLGAVW
-759 LKAGGA
+759 GG
-765 IIDKILRTG
+765 
-774 FIQRKIDAFNGNIN
+774 
-788 SSSTTTTNANSIVQ
+788 
-802 TRTFI
+802 
-807 QNGKTSAKNWV
+807 
-818 QGWKSAGGV
+818 
-827 GGKKD
+827 
-832 FLVSS
+832 
-837 FSNSLNKVGQSFSVF
+837 
-852 SSDIEKNLQNQV
+852 
-864 YSGLGDISKGIDK
+864 
-877 KLLGKDFSEL
+877 
-887 NSLSAQLKLGKISAE
+887 LKLGGNLVDKALASNWIQNKIKLTKGDSETVANIRGTNTERTSYYQKGMNMANEFQRGFQSFKASDRKGSFFLENVLGIDTKNNQIKKELAKNVEDIKQDIAGSQEDYTMGYIAVPEDFDDQLTELDKKYKKNAISAE
-902 DFQNQLV
+902 EYENSLISLGASQESAKARLSAFD
-909 TWGVKEQEA
+909 KEQKKVQVNTQKLGTA
-918 AKITKDYTNQ
+918 TTVVGGAF
-928 IALQQEKMQSLSQ
+928 
-941 TGMALG
+941 MALAG
-947 MSFTILGGVISSV
+947 IFSMFGEKGQKVASVLATIGGVLVVIGQAIPAISKAYLALKATHPELLAIS
-960 IPGAEEFGKVLQTVG
+960 
-975 AALMGISMALPVVE
+975 AALAVIAGLVAVTLVSM
-989 KGITWLSG
+989 KQ
-997 VSGVASKTLNI
+997 
-1008 YVAAFAAI
+1008 
-1016 VAAVVAIVSL
+1016 
-1026 IKKNSPEAQLEKAS
+1026 NSPEAQLEKAS

-1052 TAQAYDDLLSK
+1052 AAQAYDELLNK

-1148 KRLELTKKGIRSDK
+1148 KRLKVTRADISSDK

-1167 EKASKQ
+1167 EKASKK

-1185 ALISSLI
+1185 ALINSLI

-1210 IFKDMTYEVEV
+1210 IFKDITYEVEV
-1221 KDARANGSNKS
+1221 KDTRGNGSNKS
-1232 KVNTA
+1232 KTNTT
-1237 HKETRTSNVYESK
+1237 HKETKTSNVYESK

-1277 DAIAN
+1277 DAVAN
-1282 MKDEEIKSA
+1282 MKDDEIKDA
-1291 LRDYEKGVAIE
+1291 LKDYEKGIAIE
-1302 NITKKVA
+1302 NITKQVA

-1334 TAKEKIFSD
+1334 TAKEKTFSD
-1343 EDAKIIQDILGLDNI
+1343 EDAKVIQDILGLDNT
-1358 QAVFDMAKSGT
+1358 QAVLDMAKSGT
-1369 EAISANIKDIETQFN
+1369 EAISANITQIESQF
-1384 ELGEDYSGSFLDQ
+1384 ERFGEKYAGSFLDQ
-1397 FSADNLSNIASQVDE
+1397 FSADNLSNIASQVEE
-1412 MSIKNAKAYLDAY
+1412 MSITSARTYLDAY
-1425 SEALDGVKKEDK
+1425 GEALDGVKKEDR

-1449 SDAVQVFDAKEFMK
+1449 SDAVQVLDAKEFMK
-1463 NLGMDETQIEKFWAT
+1463 SLGMDESQIEKFWAK
-1478 ANAAVEPY
+1478 ANSAVKPY

-1543 TYIGKDNNDLLRQI
+1543 TYVGKDNNDLLRQI

-1574 SVERGKAYGTIIEN
+1574 SVEKGKEYGTIIEN

-1603 YEGTSFKSYELK
+1603 YEGTNFKS
-1615 GMAELLGI
+1615 AELEEMSETLGI
-1623 AVENLSDEGIAKKL
+1623 AVENLSDEGIANKL

-1665 YDLTGDFGTF
+1665 YDLTGNFGTF
-1675 TGDLTTDEQDKII
+1675 TGSITEDEQITI
-1688 TAQLN
+1688 MTAQLN

-1698 MEYYNKLVEEANY
+1698 MEYYEKLKAEA
-1711 EGEHLSVQLADQ
+1711 GETSNDFNLKLANE
-1723 AIQLFKLQNQYKKT
+1723 AVQLFKLQNQYKKT
-1737 AGSIDNYKDV
+1737 TESIDNYKEA

-1755 TDYYNALATTKTEL
+1755 TDYYNALATAKTDL
-1769 STLFNVDKKLITDDF
+1769 STLFNVDKGLITDDF
-1784 IQQYTQDIYNL
+1784 IQQYAQDIYNL
-1795 AEGGEVGTQAFQ
+1795 AEGGEVGTQAF
-1807 NLWEAMKQI
+1807 NHLRDAL
-1816 KLDSMVEG
+1816 LDIQKTKTSQVLSQYGIEIT
-1824 LDFFIKDGKDV
+1824 DY
-1835 IDDFSNWIEGL
+1835 SNWIENL
-1846 DPTIGIGTELST
+1846 DPTLT
-1858 EGLESGLVLLAQ
+1858 
-1870 QAYNAGKDVQTAL
+1870 VQTDDTQLKGLLQNVINAANATKHNAEEAL
-1883 APAIAMLEELTGTKI
+1883 KPVVKYLEAITGTHIKF
-1898 NVQYE
+1898 QLEYE
-1903 EEEFDS
+1903 YSSNFKGEDDALSKGWEKVGGGVYRRPKELKTVSIS
-1909 GGRYISAKSME
+1909 GGE
-1920 GLLAQGWHVGKGGKL
+1920 DGGLYNRDFIAPNLDDNKGSTG
-1935 VRTKAITAVSASKAG
+1935 
-1950 SPYDKFV
+1950 
-1957 APSVSSS
+1957 
-1964 GKSSSSGSSGSS
+1964 GSS
-1976 GSEKKESTWEN
+1976 SEKKESTWEN

-2066 QDSDG
+2066 QDNDG

-2101 AIDAVKDENLGS
+2101 AIDSVKDENLGG

-2167 QQQQLIDNYQDLSD
+2167 QQQQLIDDYQDLSD

-2248 NYEDNLIDQQLER
+2248 NYKDNLIDQQLER

-2451 GGSQYYRN
+2451 GGSQYYKN

-2572 EDLSKKIKQE
+2572 ENLSKKIKQE

>member
-1 MANKKINIS
+1 M
-10 LGISADLND
+10 
-19 FQKKIEKL
+19 
-27 QSEFDQVK
+27 
-35 FSDLSSEK
+35 
-43 ISKVFDNI
+43 KV
-51 QSRLK
+51 
-56 KLQELT
+56 
-62 DKSPSLLGKT
+62 
-72 DYKQA
+72 
-77 EKEVG
+77 EV
-82 NLQTDISKLVREIQ
+82 V
-96 QLDTASK
+96 
-103 EGKLKILP
+103 
-111 KGEQERLEKLNEA
+111 
-124 TKKYLKT
+124 
-131 LSQESKRLEDLE
+131 
-143 KKQNRL
+143 
-149 KQAKSALAQLEQTKK
+149 
-164 SAKSKTPV
+164 
-172 DDRWLKGKNTQLA
+172 
-185 KLQETLAVQKQT
+185 
-197 EEAVQ
+197 
-202 SVYKAQGLKGKKI
+202 
-215 GDTEVNI
+215 
-222 NGTITSL
+222 
-229 NKIREEAG
+229 
-237 ETATKIAEMEQRIQ
+237 KIA
-251 QYISK
+251 
-256 SDLSQLNQDIK
+256 
-267 TQNDLIGKLE
+267 
-277 EEIGNLQTDN
+277 
-287 PTTALKKLK
+287 
-296 TALEQAGVSMEDI
+296 
-309 GDLTKKEDIEAW
+309 
-321 LNNLNTSALEKFR
+321 
-334 NGLQGVEKATG
+334 
-345 EVQPEL
+345 
-351 EKMGKA
+351 
-357 VRDSADDFDAAERA
+357 
-371 AQDLSTL
+371 
-378 KYQLMDFFSVTG
+378 
-390 AIQLFR
+390 
-396 RAIQSAFETVKE
+396 
-408 LDAAMTEIA
+408 
-417 VVSDFSVNDMWAQL
+417 
-431 PRFTEQANE
+431 
-440 LGMAIKDTY
+440 
-449 AATTLYV
+449 
-456 QQGLDLDKSMKLATE
+456 
-471 TLKMAA
+471 
-477 VAGMDA
+477 
-483 ANATDAMT
+483 
-491 AALRGF
+491 
-497 NMELDETSAKRI
+497 
-509 NDVYSELAAITASDT
+509 
-524 QEIST
+524 
-529 AMTKTAS
+529 
-536 IAHSV
+536 
-541 NMEFE
+541 
-546 TTAAFLAQGIETTR
+546 
-560 EAAETIGTML
+560 TM
-570 KTVIGRFSEVKSLYT
+570 
-585 EGQLTGQ
+585 
-592 DEEGETIDVNKV
+592 
-604 QTALRAAGISMN
+604 
-616 EFLAGNEGLDQVFLR
+616 
-631 LSQRWNDLDILTQRY
+631 
-646 IATQAAGSRQQSRFI
+646 AAGSRQQSRFI

-676 AYDSTGSGQR
+676 AYNSTGSGQK

-691 LDSLAAKLTKLKN
+691 LDSLASKLTKLKN

-715 NEIIGVAVTL
+715 NEIIGAAVTL
-725 LTDLLTAI
+725 LTGLLTAI

-788 SSSTTTTNANSIVQ
+788 SSSATTATPNSVVQ

-807 QNGKTSAKNWV
+807 QNGKTSAKNWI

-852 SSDIEKNLQNQV
+852 STNMEKDLLKQV
-864 YSGLGDISKGIDK
+864 YSSKGLSYSMTDNEILK
-877 KLLGKDFSEL
+877 SDFSKI

-902 DFQNQLV
+902 DFSNQLRI
-909 TWGVKEQEA
+909 WGVSEQDA
-918 AKITKDYTNQ
+918 MKITGDYTNQ
-928 IALQQEKMQSLSQ
+928 ITLQQKKMESLSQ
-941 TGMALG
+941 TGTALG

-975 AALMGISMALPVVE
+975 AALMGISMALPAVE

-997 VSGVASKTLNI
+997 ISGVAPKTLNI
-1008 YVAAFAAI
+1008 YVAAFAVI

-1052 TAQAYDDLLSK
+1052 ATQAYEGLLNK
-1063 KSEFDKLTTS
+1063 KSEFDKLATS

-1105 EVSVDKATGQLK
+1105 KVSVDKATGQLK
-1117 IDNWADVLEAQ
+1117 IDNWGDILKAQ
-1128 AERVEATNKQLTMAQ
+1128 AERIEATNKQLAMAQ
-1143 INENN
+1143 VNENN
-1148 KRLELTKKGIRSDK
+1148 KQLEITKKDIRSDK

-1167 EKASKQ
+1167 EKASKI
-1173 EAEKMKTESTNV
+1173 EAEKLKTESTNV

-1192 SKYQTKANEGIL
+1192 SKYQTEANKDIL

-1210 IFKDMTYEVEV
+1210 IFKDITYKVEVEDTV
-1221 KDARANGSNKS
+1221 GSGGNTTPAN
-1232 KVNTA
+1232 TT

-1250 VNAEANKAVNSLSAS
+1250 VNADANKAVNSLSAS

-1271 EEVFGK
+1271 EKVFGK

-1282 MKDEEIKSA
+1282 MKDEEIKDA
-1291 LRDYEKGVAIE
+1291 LKDYEKGVAIE

-1309 NLTPNQQELLNRIQ
+1309 NLTPDQQELLNRIQ
-1323 GTYTGTKSGWN
+1323 ETYTGTKSGWN
-1334 TAKEKIFSD
+1334 TAQGKTFSD
-1343 EDAKIIQDILGLDNI
+1343 EDAKVIQDILGLDNT
-1358 QAVFDMAKSGT
+1358 QTVLDMAKSGT
-1369 EAISANIKDIETQFN
+1369 AAISANIDQIESQF
-1384 ELGEDYSGSFLDQ
+1384 ERFGEKYTGSFLDQ
-1397 FSADNLSNIASQVDE
+1397 FSADNLSNIASQVKE
-1412 MSIKNAKAYLDAY
+1412 MSTTSARAYLDAY
-1425 SEALDGVKKEDK
+1425 SEALDGVKKEDR

-1449 SDAVQVFDAKEFMK
+1449 SDAVQVLDAKDFMK
-1463 NLGMDETQIEKFWAT
+1463 NLGMDETQIEKFWAI
-1478 ANAAVEPY
+1478 ANTAVEPY
-1486 ITSLEQVQSLNER
+1486 ITSLEQVQSLNEK

-1531 DSDFLQTGIDEW
+1531 DTDFLQTGIDEW
-1543 TYIGKDNNDLLRQI
+1543 TYVGKDSNDLLRQI

-1574 SVERGKAYGTIIEN
+1574 SVEKGKAYGTIIER
-1588 NDKLGKNLATLAENG
+1588 NDELGNKLATLTENG
-1603 YEGTSFKSYELK
+1603 YEGTSFKSTELK
-1615 GMAELLGI
+1615 DMAETLGI
-1623 AVENLSDEGIAKKL
+1623 AVENLSDEGIANKL

-1652 AVRKELVNNASRQ
+1652 AVRKELINNASRQ

-1675 TGDLTTDEQDKII
+1675 TGDITEDEQITI
-1688 TAQLN
+1688 MTAQLN
-1693 KYNGA
+1693 KYSGA
-1698 MEYYNKLVEEANY
+1698 MEYYEKLKAEAGVDSDKFN
-1711 EGEHLSVQLADQ
+1711 LKLANE
-1723 AIQLFKLQNQYKKT
+1723 AVQLFKLQNQYKKT
-1737 AGSIDNYKDV
+1737 AESIDDYKDA
-1747 LLQGESAG
+1747 LLQGKSAG
-1755 TDYYNALATTKTEL
+1755 TDYYNALAMAKTDL
-1769 STLFNVDKKLITDDF
+1769 STLFNVDKRLITDDF
-1784 IQQYTQDIYNL
+1784 IQQYVQDIYSL
-1795 AEGGEVGTQAFQ
+1795 AEGGEVGTQAFNHLRDALLNIQ
-1807 NLWEAMKQI
+1807 KTELSRTLSQY
-1816 KLDSMVEG
+1816 G
-1824 LDFFIKDGKDV
+1824 LEIADY
-1835 IDDFSNWIEGL
+1835 SNWIENL
-1846 DPTIGIGTELST
+1846 DPTLT
-1858 EGLESGLVLLAQ
+1858 
-1870 QAYNAGKDVQTAL
+1870 VQTDNTQLKGLLQNVVIAAQAVGKNAEEAL
-1883 APAIAMLEELTGTKI
+1883 KPVVEYLEAITGTHI
-1898 NVQYE
+1898 EFQWEYE
-1903 EEEFDS
+1903 YSGAFKSEDAALHAGWEKVGGGIYRHPKALKTVSIS
-1909 GGRYISAKSME
+1909 GGNGG
-1920 GLLAQGWHVGKGGKL
+1920 GLYNKAFTAPNLGNNGGS
-1935 VRTKAITAVSASKAG
+1935 TG
-1950 SPYDKFV
+1950 
-1957 APSVSSS
+1957 SSS
-1964 GKSSSSGSSGSS
+1964 
-1976 GSEKKESTWEN
+1976 SEKKETTWEN

-2002 LRRREKLE
+2002 LRQREKLE
-2010 KEYDRILERRG
+2010 REYDRILERRG

-2101 AIDAVKDENLGS
+2101 AIDDVKDENLGS

-2136 EDFKDKVTE
+2136 EDFKDKVIE

-2167 QQQQLIDNYQDLSD
+2167 QQQQLIDGYQDLSD

-2208 KTEEDINEKEARLA
+2208 QTEEDINEKEARLA

-2299 LLTSAF
+2299 LLTNAF

-2370 SNGISL
+2370 SDGLSL
-2376 HYNGSNWVDSKGN
+2376 HYNGSNWVDNKGN
-2389 IYNGVDYDSKIG
+2389 IYSGVDYDSKIG

-2408 TKAPTPSGGGS
+2408 TKAPAPSGGGS
-2419 SSSSGGR
+2419 SSGSGGS

-2436 ADPNAIIYADSYGGG
+2436 ADPDAIIYADSYGGG

-2494 PYKTGGIADF
+2494 AYKTGGIADF

>member
-1 MANKKINIS
+1 MADKKINIS

-185 KLQETLAVQKQT
+185 KKRETLATQEQT
-197 EEAVQ
+197 EEAVK
-202 SVYKAQGLKGKKI
+202 SIYKAQGLKGKKI

-222 NGTITSL
+222 NGTVTSL

-237 ETATKIAEMEQRIQ
+237 KTATEIVEMEQKIQ

-256 SDLSQLNQDIK
+256 SDFSQLNQDIK
-267 TQNDLIGKLE
+267 TQNDLIAKLE
-277 EEIGNLQTDN
+277 EEIGKLKTDN
-287 PTTALKKLK
+287 PTTALKELK

-321 LNNLNTSALEKFR
+321 LSNLNTSALEKFR

-396 RAIQSAFETVKE
+396 RAIRSAFETVKE

-715 NEIIGVAVTL
+715 NEIIGAAVTL

-745 LIKSVVTLGAAFAG
+745 LIKSVITLGAAFAG
-759 LKAGGA
+759 IQAGGA
-765 IIDKILRTG
+765 IMDKILRTG
-774 FIQRKIDAFNGNIN
+774 FIQRKIDAFNGNIS
-788 SSSTTTTNANSIVQ
+788 SSSTSTTTANSVVQ

-807 QNGKTSAKNWV
+807 QNGKASAKNWI

-852 SSDIEKNLQNQV
+852 SSDMERNLQNQV

-960 IPGAEEFGKVLQTVG
+960 IPGAEEFGKVLQTAG

-997 VSGVASKTLNI
+997 ILDVAPKTLNI

-1040 KATEKAK
+1040 KATEKAQ
-1047 EMAEG
+1047 
-1052 TAQAYDDLLSK
+1052 TAADEASKAYDELTSK
-1063 KSEFDKLTTS
+1063 KENLDKLNTS

-1078 QGTLEWRK
+1078 QGSLEWKK
-1086 ALAEA
+1086 ALLEV
-1091 NNEVINLQKEFPEL
+1091 NNEILNLKSQFPEL
-1105 EVSVDKATGQLK
+1105 EIAVDEATGKMSVSNWGDILKKQQEYLQSAQDNLIMTTLKQNKRQLEADEQEIQNNKDLTEEQKKNQIEYKQASYALSNKAQLQSLTTGGKNDAVSNFANLALKDNLYDKDKDKQYSILDKYKSNAESSIDTKYNSKAKRKIRYEELYGVGSAENKDDSEIKEALINQSTMEQYRNQAEKISRLSDTNQTLVSAFSGNYILNPEEMKKLLSTNISEKDKEAIAEALGITPKQIEGMMDNARIEVVKGIKTLYKPFADKK
-1117 IDNWADVLEAQ
+1117 IDTNLLSDLSYSQIQVLGD
-1128 AERVEATNKQLTMAQ
+1128 Q
-1143 INENN
+1143 IGE
-1148 KRLELTKKGIRSDK
+1148 
-1162 ELTPD
+1162 
-1167 EKASKQ
+1167 
-1173 EAEKMKTESTNV
+1173 M
-1185 ALISSLI
+1185 
-1192 SKYQTKANEGIL
+1192 
-1204 QNLAET
+1204 
-1210 IFKDMTYEVEV
+1210 
-1221 KDARANGSNKS
+1221 
-1232 KVNTA
+1232 
-1237 HKETRTSNVYESK
+1237 
-1250 VNAEANKAVNSLSAS
+1250 
-1265 QRKTKA
+1265 
-1271 EEVFGK
+1271 
-1277 DAIAN
+1277 
-1282 MKDEEIKSA
+1282 
-1291 LRDYEKGVAIE
+1291 
-1302 NITKKVA
+1302 
-1309 NLTPNQQELLNRIQ
+1309 
-1323 GTYTGTKSGWN
+1323 
-1334 TAKEKIFSD
+1334 SD
-1343 EDAKIIQDILGLDNI
+1343 ENAIKYIKAFN
-1358 QAVFDMAKSGT
+1358 
-1369 EAISANIKDIETQFN
+1369 EAISDSK
-1384 ELGEDYSGSFLDQ
+1384 LGENEQKQL
-1397 FSADNLSNIASQVDE
+1397 
-1412 MSIKNAKAYLDAY
+1412 K
-1425 SEALDGVKKEDK
+1425 
-1437 ARLDN
+1437 N

-1449 SDAVQVFDAKEFMK
+1449 SDAVQVLDAKEFMK
-1463 NLGMDETQIEKFWAT
+1463 NLGMDEAQIEKFWAT
-1478 ANAAVEPY
+1478 ANTAVKPY

-1499 ISKLGEVRNLVEN
+1499 ISKLGEVRSLVES

-1519 SNKESLVSAGFA
+1519 SDKESLVSTGFA
-1531 DSDFLQTGIDEW
+1531 DNDFLQTGIDEW
-1543 TYIGKDNNDLLRQI
+1543 TYIGKDSNDLLRQI
-1557 NEKVA
+1557 DEKVG
-1562 QIGEHIVGNLQD
+1562 QIGETIVGGLED
-1574 SVERGKAYGTIIEN
+1574 SIEAGEKYQPIIEA
-1588 NDKLGKNLATLAENG
+1588 DKELRDDLELLKENG
-1603 YEGTSFKSYELK
+1603 LEGTTFGEDDGKRLK
-1615 GMAELLGI
+1615 EVAEQLGI
-1623 AVENLSDEGIAKKL
+1623 DTINLSAEGIANKL
-1637 IDAYNMYKNL
+1637 IDAITMVDNL
-1647 GENEE
+1647 ASNKE
-1652 AVRKELVNNASRQ
+1652 AAQSEKLNAASRQ
-1665 YDLTGDFGTF
+1665 YDLTGNFGTF
-1675 TGDLTTDEQDKII
+1675 TGSLDEDEQITI
-1688 TAQLN
+1688 MTAQLN
-1693 KYNGA
+1693 KYSGA
-1698 MEYYNKLVEEANY
+1698 MEYYNQLKEKAGIDSDDFNLK
-1711 EGEHLSVQLADQ
+1711 LADE
-1723 AIQLFKLQNQYKKT
+1723 AVQLFKLQNQYKKT
-1737 AGSIDNYKDV
+1737 ANSIDSYKDA
-1747 LLQGESAG
+1747 LLQGKDAG
-1755 TDYYNALATTKTEL
+1755 TDYYNALATAKTDL
-1769 STLFNVDKKLITDDF
+1769 STLFNVDKGLLTDDF
-1784 IQQYTQDIYNL
+1784 IKQYAQDIYNL
-1795 AEGGEVGTQAFQ
+1795 AEGGEVGTQAFN
-1807 NLWEAMKQI
+1807 NLNEALGHLAWEQA
-1816 KLDSMVEG
+1816 
-1824 LDFFIKDGKDV
+1824 
-1835 IDDFSNWIEGL
+1835 SNNLKEAVGSSLEDIGFNVDQLVQYIEDL
-1846 DPTIGIGTELST
+1846 DPTLEVKYFSDTSPLINLFSQIITSANQANKDAMAELSP
-1858 EGLESGLVLLAQ
+1858 LLLAIE
-1870 QAYNAGKDVQTAL
+1870 K
-1883 APAIAMLEELTGTKI
+1883 LTGVKI
-1898 NVQYE
+1898 NLDYTYE
-1903 EEEFDS
+1903 YASPNVRSQAQFDK
-1909 GGRYISAKSME
+1909 AKASFE
-1920 GLLAQGWHVGKGGKL
+1920 AQGWEDIGNGMFRRVTGIKSS
-1935 VRTKAITAVSASKAG
+1935 TSS
-1950 SPYDKFV
+1950 Y
-1957 APSVSSS
+1957 SSS
-1964 GKSSSSGSSGSS
+1964 GGSSLEGATLPSRNNSSGSSGSSS

-2066 QDSDG
+2066 QDSEG

-2101 AIDAVKDENLGS
+2101 AIDAVKDENLGG

-2187 SKILD
+2187 FKILD

-2248 NYEDNLIDQQLER
+2248 NYEDNLINQQLER

-2419 SSSSGGR
+2419 SSSSGGS

-2451 GGSQYYRN
+2451 GGSQYYKN

>member
-1 MANKKINIS
+1 MADKKINIS

-27 QSEFDQVK
+27 QSEFDKVK

-51 QSRLK
+51 QTRLK

-149 KQAKSALAQLEQTKK
+149 KQAQSALAQLEQTQK
-164 SAKSKTPV
+164 SAKSKREV
-172 DDRWLKGKNTQLA
+172 ADSWLKGLNTQLA
-185 KLQETLAVQKQT
+185 KKQEILAAQKQT

-202 SVYKAQGLKGKKI
+202 SIYKAQGLKGKKI

-222 NGTITSL
+222 NGTVTSL
-229 NKIREEAG
+229 NQIRKEAG
-237 ETATKIAEMEQRIQ
+237 ETATKIAEMEQKIQ

-256 SDLSQLNQDIK
+256 SDFNQLNQDI
-267 TQNDLIGKLE
+267 QAQRDLIVKLE
-277 EEIGNLQTDN
+277 EEIGKLQTDN

-321 LNNLNTSALEKFR
+321 LSNLNTSALEKFR

-351 EKMGKA
+351 EKMGQS

-497 NMELDETSAKRI
+497 NMELDETSAQRV

-592 DEEGETIDVNKV
+592 DEEGEIIDVNKV

-631 LSQRWNDLDILTQRY
+631 LSKRWNDLDILTQRY

-676 AYDSTGSGQR
+676 AYNSTGSGQK

-691 LDSLAAKLTKLKN
+691 LDSLASKLTKLKN

-715 NEIIGVAVTL
+715 NEIIGAAVTL
-725 LTDLLTAI
+725 LTGLLTAI

-774 FIQRKIDAFNGNIN
+774 FIQRKIDAFNGNIS
-788 SSSTTTTNANSIVQ
+788 SSSTSTTTANSIVQ
-802 TRTFI
+802 TRSFI
-807 QNGKTSAKNWV
+807 QNGKASAKNWI

-832 FLVSS
+832 FLVGS
-837 FSNSLNKVGQSFSVF
+837 FNNSLNKVGQSFSVF

-864 YSGLGDISKGIDK
+864 YSGLGDISRGIDK

-928 IALQQEKMQSLSQ
+928 IATQQEKMQSLSQ

-975 AALMGISMALPVVE
+975 AALMGISMALPAVE

-997 VSGVASKTLNI
+997 VLNIAPKTLNI
-1008 YVAAFAAI
+1008 YVAAFAAA
-1016 VAAVVAIVSL
+1016 VAAVVFIVNS

-1052 TAQAYDDLLSK
+1052 ASKAYDELLNK
-1063 KSEFDKLTTS
+1063 KTEFDKLNSS
-1073 LETLT
+1073 LESLT
-1078 QGTLEWRK
+1078 QGSLEWKKALLEINNEILNLKSQFPDLKIAIDEVTGRMSVSNWGDILKKQQEYLQNTQDNLIMTTLKQAKDQLENDNREIDKNKNLTEEQKKNQKAQKQTSYELNGAIQLKSLSGGKDNRAVSNFANLVLQDNLYNKSDNSSYSILEKYKSEGRSELKKKYNTASKRK
-1086 ALAEA
+1086 ARYEELFGIGTAEGKSNAEIKEALINQSVMEKYRNQTEKISKLSDNNQALVSAFSGDYTLRPEEMQKLLNTPLSEYDKNSLAEA
-1091 NNEVINLQKEFPEL
+1091 LGVTPQQIQGMME
-1105 EVSVDKATGQLK
+1105 SA
-1117 IDNWADVLEAQ
+1117 
-1128 AERVEATNKQLTMAQ
+1128 RVEIFKGMKTLYKPFTDKDLDTDWLNEFGYSVIQLLGKQISEMSNESAKEYLKAFNEA
-1143 INENN
+1143 INNTGLQEEEK
-1148 KRLELTKKGIRSDK
+1148 KRLE
-1162 ELTPD
+1162 
-1167 EKASKQ
+1167 
-1173 EAEKMKTESTNV
+1173 
-1185 ALISSLI
+1185 
-1192 SKYQTKANEGIL
+1192 
-1204 QNLAET
+1204 
-1210 IFKDMTYEVEV
+1210 
-1221 KDARANGSNKS
+1221 
-1232 KVNTA
+1232 
-1237 HKETRTSNVYESK
+1237 
-1250 VNAEANKAVNSLSAS
+1250 
-1265 QRKTKA
+1265 
-1271 EEVFGK
+1271 
-1277 DAIAN
+1277 
-1282 MKDEEIKSA
+1282 
-1291 LRDYEKGVAIE
+1291 
-1302 NITKKVA
+1302 
-1309 NLTPNQQELLNRIQ
+1309 
-1323 GTYTGTKSGWN
+1323 
-1334 TAKEKIFSD
+1334 
-1343 EDAKIIQDILGLDNI
+1343 
-1358 QAVFDMAKSGT
+1358 
-1369 EAISANIKDIETQFN
+1369 
-1384 ELGEDYSGSFLDQ
+1384 
-1397 FSADNLSNIASQVDE
+1397 
-1412 MSIKNAKAYLDAY
+1412 
-1425 SEALDGVKKEDK
+1425 
-1437 ARLDN
+1437 N

-1449 SDAVQVFDAKEFMK
+1449 SDAVQVLDAKEFMK

-1478 ANAAVEPY
+1478 ANTAVKPY

-1531 DSDFLQTGIDEW
+1531 DSDFLQTGTDEW
-1543 TYIGKDNNDLLRQI
+1543 TYVGKDSNDLLRQI

-1562 QIGEHIVGNLQD
+1562 QIGETIVGGLED
-1574 SVERGKAYGTIIEN
+1574 SIEAGEKYQPIIEAN
-1588 NDKLGKNLATLAENG
+1588 QQLKDDLELLKENG
-1603 YEGTSFKSYELK
+1603 LEGTTFGEKDGERLK
-1615 GMAELLGI
+1615 EMAEQLGI
-1623 AVENLSDEGIAKKL
+1623 NTTNLSVEGIANKL
-1637 IDAYNMYKNL
+1637 IDAIKMADNL
-1647 GENEE
+1647 ANNKE
-1652 AVRKELVNNASRQ
+1652 AAQSEKLNAASRQ
-1665 YDLTGDFGTF
+1665 YDLTGNFGTF
-1675 TGDLTTDEQDKII
+1675 TGSLDENEQIAI
-1688 TAQLN
+1688 MTAQLN

-1698 MEYYNKLVEEANY
+1698 MEYYEKLKVEAGEDSDSFNLKLANEA
-1711 EGEHLSVQLADQ
+1711 V
-1723 AIQLFKLQNQYKKT
+1723 QLFKLQKQYEKT
-1737 AGSIDNYKDV
+1737 AENIDNYKDALV
-1747 LLQGESAG
+1747 QGESAG
-1755 TDYYNALATTKTEL
+1755 TDYYNALATAKTDL
-1769 STLFNVDKKLITDDF
+1769 STLFNIDKGLITDNF
-1784 IQQYTQDIYNL
+1784 IQQYAQDIYNL
-1795 AEGGEVGTQAFQ
+1795 AEGGEVGTQAFN
-1807 NLWEAMKQI
+1807 NLHEALKQLSFNNLKNQLQQAGVDISNFINWIDEFDPTLEVKTLTDTSGIVSAFNQVINWASVSQKEAMA
-1816 KLDSMVEG
+1816 KL
-1824 LDFFIKDGKDV
+1824 LPLGK
-1835 IDDFSNWIEGL
+1835 L
-1846 DPTIGIGTELST
+1846 
-1858 EGLESGLVLLAQ
+1858 LEQ
-1870 QAYNAGKDVQTAL
+1870 
-1883 APAIAMLEELTGTKI
+1883 LTGTKI
-1898 NVQYE
+1898 SFEYE
-1903 EEEFDS
+1903 YEYGTTKNAVPPGVEVL
-1909 GGRYISAKSME
+1909 GGF
-1920 GLLAQGWHVGKGGKL
+1920 GGTTYYRKI
-1935 VRTKAITAVSASKAG
+1935 TGIKAINYSSDIDVE
-1950 SPYDKFV
+1950 DFI
-1957 APSVSSS
+1957 APPL
-1964 GKSSSSGSSGSS
+1964 SSSSSDSSGSS

-2032 AQLQSLQKEIALQNQ
+2032 SQLQSLQKEIALQNQ

-2101 AIDAVKDENLGS
+2101 AIDSVKDENLGS

-2167 QQQQLIDNYQDLSD
+2167 QQQQLIDDYQDLSD

-2208 KTEEDINEKEARLA
+2208 QTEEDINEKEARLA

-2288 KNGDFWNQTYD
+2288 KNGDFWNQTYE
-2299 LLTSAF
+2299 L
-2305 TESGEINL
+2305 L
-2313 ASQVWE
+2313 ASGFSADGNLNQASQLWN
-2319 LLKKDEGWKGMSKFG
+2319 LLQKDEGWKGMSKFG

-2350 HGYANWNMYK
+2350 QGYANWNMYK
-2360 AKEID
+2360 AEKVD
-2365 KNLVT
+2365 KSLT
-2370 SNGISL
+2370 MKNGL
-2376 HYNGSNWVDSKGN
+2376 TLTYDGKNWKDSSGN
-2389 IYNGVDYDSKIG
+2389 IYNGVDYDSTIG
-2401 GFTYSGM
+2401 DFTYTGR
-2408 TKAPTPSGGGS
+2408 TDVTPPKNNSENS
-2419 SSSSGGR
+2419 NNSNKKISV
-2426 GAFSIGSRVK
+2426 GSRVR
-2436 ADPNAIIYADSYGGG
+2436 ANSNSLIYADSYGGG
-2451 GGSQYYRN
+2451 GAHQYYAN
-2459 DPIYTILDENNGY
+2459 DPIYTVLDENNGY
-2472 YLTRYHGVSG
+2472 YLTRYHKLGS

-2494 PYKTGGIADF
+2494 AYKTGGIADF

-2511 GTKSNPELI
+2511 GTKSSPELI

-2531 LKDILSSIMD
+2531 LKDILSSVMNK
-2541 RKGLQNNTQ
+2541 KGLSNNTQ

-2564 EISNDYDV
+2564 ELSNDYDV

>member
-1 MANKKINIS
+1 MADKKINIS

-43 ISKVFDNI
+43 IGKVFDNI

-149 KQAKSALAQLEQTKK
+149 KQAQSALAQLEQTKK

-172 DDRWLKGKNTQLA
+172 ADSWLKGKKTQLA
-185 KLQETLAVQKQT
+185 KLQETSAAQKQT

-202 SVYKAQGLKGKKI
+202 SIYKAQGLKGKKI

-222 NGTITSL
+222 NGTVTSL

-237 ETATKIAEMEQRIQ
+237 KTATEIAEMEQRIQ

-256 SDLSQLNQDIK
+256 SDLNQLNQDIQ
-267 TQNDLIGKLE
+267 TQKDLIAKLK

-296 TALEQAGVSMEDI
+296 TALEQAGISMEDI

-334 NGLQGVEKATG
+334 NGLQGVEKATK

-351 EKMGKA
+351 EKMGKS

-371 AQDLSTL
+371 AQDFSTL

-396 RAIQSAFETVKE
+396 RAIQSALETVKE

-676 AYDSTGSGQR
+676 AYNSTGSGQR

-715 NEIIGVAVTL
+715 NEIIGAAVTL

-759 LKAGGA
+759 LRAGST

-774 FIQRKIDAFNGNIN
+774 FIQRKIDAFNGNIS
-788 SSSTTTTNANSIVQ
+788 SSSTSTTTANNIVQ
-802 TRTFI
+802 TRSFI

-852 SSDIEKNLQNQV
+852 SSDMERNLQDQV

-928 IALQQEKMQSLSQ
+928 IALQQEKMQSLSH
-941 TGMALG
+941 TGTALG

-960 IPGAEEFGKVLQTVG
+960 IPGAEELGKVLQTVG

-997 VSGVASKTLNI
+997 VLDVAPKTLNI

-1016 VAAVVAIVSL
+1016 VAAVITIVAL
-1026 IKKNSPEAQLEKAS
+1026 IKKNSPEAKLEKATEATKKAQTAADEAS
-1040 KATEKAK
+1040 KA
-1047 EMAEG
+1047 
-1052 TAQAYDDLLSK
+1052 YDELTSK
-1063 KSEFDKLTTS
+1063 KENLDKLNTS

-1078 QGTLEWRK
+1078 QGSLEWKK
-1086 ALAEA
+1086 ALLEV
-1091 NNEVINLQKEFPEL
+1091 NNEILNLKSQFPEL
-1105 EVSVDKATGQLK
+1105 EIAVDEATGKMSVSNWGDILKKQQEYLQSAQDNLIMTTLKQNKRQLEADEEEIQNNKDLTEEQKKNQIEYKQASYVLSNKAQLQSLIAGEKNEAVSSFANLALKNNLYDKDKDEHYSISDKYRSNAKSNINTKYNSKAKRKTHYEELYGVGSAENKDDSEIKEALINQSTMEQYRNQAEKISRLSDTNQTLVSAFSGNYTLNPEEMKKLLSTNISEKDKKAIAEALGITPKQIEGMMSNARIEVVKGIKTLYKPFDDKKIDTNLLSDLSYSQIQVLGDQIGEMSDENAIKYIEAFNKAISDSKLGENEQKQLK
-1117 IDNWADVLEAQ
+1117 
-1128 AERVEATNKQLTMAQ
+1128 
-1143 INENN
+1143 
-1148 KRLELTKKGIRSDK
+1148 
-1162 ELTPD
+1162 
-1167 EKASKQ
+1167 
-1173 EAEKMKTESTNV
+1173 
-1185 ALISSLI
+1185 
-1192 SKYQTKANEGIL
+1192 
-1204 QNLAET
+1204 
-1210 IFKDMTYEVEV
+1210 
-1221 KDARANGSNKS
+1221 
-1232 KVNTA
+1232 
-1237 HKETRTSNVYESK
+1237 
-1250 VNAEANKAVNSLSAS
+1250 
-1265 QRKTKA
+1265 
-1271 EEVFGK
+1271 
-1277 DAIAN
+1277 
-1282 MKDEEIKSA
+1282 
-1291 LRDYEKGVAIE
+1291 
-1302 NITKKVA
+1302 
-1309 NLTPNQQELLNRIQ
+1309 
-1323 GTYTGTKSGWN
+1323 
-1334 TAKEKIFSD
+1334 
-1343 EDAKIIQDILGLDNI
+1343 
-1358 QAVFDMAKSGT
+1358 
-1369 EAISANIKDIETQFN
+1369 
-1384 ELGEDYSGSFLDQ
+1384 
-1397 FSADNLSNIASQVDE
+1397 
-1412 MSIKNAKAYLDAY
+1412 
-1425 SEALDGVKKEDK
+1425 
-1437 ARLDN
+1437 N

-1449 SDAVQVFDAKEFMK
+1449 SDAVQVLDAKEFMK
-1463 NLGMDETQIEKFWAT
+1463 NLGMDEAQIEKFWAT
-1478 ANAAVEPY
+1478 ANTAVKPY

-1499 ISKLGEVRNLVEN
+1499 ISKLGEVRSLVES

-1519 SNKESLVSAGFA
+1519 SDKESLVSTGFA

-1543 TYIGKDNNDLLRQI
+1543 TYIGKDSNDLLRQI
-1557 NEKVA
+1557 DEKVG
-1562 QIGEHIVGNLQD
+1562 QIGETIVGGLED
-1574 SVERGKAYGTIIEN
+1574 SIEAGEKYQPIIEADKELRDDLELLKE
-1588 NDKLGKNLATLAENG
+1588 NDL
-1603 YEGTSFKSYELK
+1603 EGTTFGEDDGKRLK
-1615 GMAELLGI
+1615 EMAEQLGI
-1623 AVENLSDEGIAKKL
+1623 DTTNLSVEGIANKL
-1637 IDAYNMYKNL
+1637 IDAITMVDNL
-1647 GENEE
+1647 ASNKE
-1652 AVRKELVNNASRQ
+1652 AAQSEKLNAASRQ
-1665 YDLTGDFGTF
+1665 YDLTGNFGTF
-1675 TGDLTTDEQDKII
+1675 TGSLDEDEQITI
-1688 TAQLN
+1688 MTAQLN
-1693 KYNGA
+1693 KYSGA
-1698 MEYYNKLVEEANY
+1698 MEYYNQLKEKAGIDSDEFNLK
-1711 EGEHLSVQLADQ
+1711 LADE
-1723 AIQLFKLQNQYKKT
+1723 AVQLFKLQNQYKKT
-1737 AGSIDNYKDV
+1737 ANSIDSYKDA
-1747 LLQGESAG
+1747 LLQGKDAG
-1755 TDYYNALATTKTEL
+1755 TDYYNALATAKTDL
-1769 STLFNVDKKLITDDF
+1769 STLFNVDKGLLTDDF
-1784 IQQYTQDIYNL
+1784 IKQYAQDIYNL
-1795 AEGGEVGTQAFQ
+1795 AEGGEVGTQAFN
-1807 NLWEAMKQI
+1807 NLNEALGHLAWEQA
-1816 KLDSMVEG
+1816 
-1824 LDFFIKDGKDV
+1824 
-1835 IDDFSNWIEGL
+1835 SNNLKEAVGSSLEDIGFNVDQLVQYIEDL
-1846 DPTIGIGTELST
+1846 DPTLEVKYFSDTSSLINLFSQIITSANQANKDAMAELSP
-1858 EGLESGLVLLAQ
+1858 LLLAIE
-1870 QAYNAGKDVQTAL
+1870 K
-1883 APAIAMLEELTGTKI
+1883 LTGVKI
-1898 NVQYE
+1898 NLDYTYE
-1903 EEEFDS
+1903 YASPNVRSQAQFNK
-1909 GGRYISAKSME
+1909 AKASFE
-1920 GLLAQGWHVGKGGKL
+1920 AQGWEDIGNGMFRRVTGIKSS
-1935 VRTKAITAVSASKAG
+1935 TSS
-1950 SPYDKFV
+1950 Y
-1957 APSVSSS
+1957 SSS
-1964 GKSSSSGSSGSS
+1964 IGSSLEGATLPSRNNSSGSSGSSS

-2167 QQQQLIDNYQDLSD
+2167 QQQQLIDDYQDLSD

-2419 SSSSGGR
+2419 SSNSGGS

-2572 EDLSKKIKQE
+2572 ENLSKKIKQE

>member
-1 MANKKINIS
+1 MADKKINIS

-27 QSEFDQVK
+27 QSEFDKVK

-51 QSRLK
+51 QTRLK

-143 KKQNRL
+143 KKQNKL
-149 KQAKSALAQLEQTKK
+149 KQAQSALVQLEQTKK
-164 SAKSKTPV
+164 SARSKKEV
-172 DDRWLKGKNTQLA
+172 ADSYLKGLNTQLA
-185 KLQETLAVQKQT
+185 KKQETLAAQKQT

-202 SVYKAQGLKGKKI
+202 SIYKAQGLKGKKV

-222 NGTITSL
+222 NGTVTSL
-229 NKIREEAG
+229 NQIRKEAG
-237 ETATKIAEMEQRIQ
+237 KTATEIAAMEQKIQ

-256 SDLSQLNQDIK
+256 SDFNQLNQDI
-267 TQNDLIGKLE
+267 QAQRDLIVKLE
-277 EEIGNLQTDN
+277 EEIGKLQTDN

-296 TALEQAGVSMEDI
+296 TALQQAGVSMEDI

-321 LNNLNTSALEKFR
+321 LSNLNTSALEKFR
-334 NGLQGVEKATG
+334 SGLQGVEKATG

-351 EKMGKA
+351 EKMGQS

-417 VVSDFSVNDMWAQL
+417 VVSDFSVNDMWGQL

-497 NMELDETSAKRI
+497 NMELDETSAQRV

-631 LSQRWNDLDILTQRY
+631 LSKRWNDLDILTQRY

-676 AYDSTGSGQR
+676 AYNSTGSGQK

-691 LDSLAAKLTKLKN
+691 LDSLASKLTKLKN

-715 NEIIGVAVTL
+715 NEIIGAAVTL
-725 LTDLLTAI
+725 LTGLLTAI

-788 SSSTTTTNANSIVQ
+788 SSSATTATPNSVVQ

-807 QNGKTSAKNWV
+807 QNGKTSAKNWI

-852 SSDIEKNLQNQV
+852 STNMEKDLLKQV
-864 YSGLGDISKGIDK
+864 YSSKGLSYSMTDNEILK
-877 KLLGKDFSEL
+877 SDFSKI

-902 DFQNQLV
+902 DFSNQLRI
-909 TWGVKEQEA
+909 WGVSEQDA
-918 AKITKDYTNQ
+918 MKITGDYTNQ
-928 IALQQEKMQSLSQ
+928 ITLQQKKMESLSQ
-941 TGMALG
+941 TGTALG

-975 AALMGISMALPVVE
+975 AALMGISMALPAVE

-997 VSGVASKTLNI
+997 ISGVAPKTLNI
-1008 YVAAFAAI
+1008 YVAAFAVI

-1052 TAQAYDDLLSK
+1052 ATQAYEGLLNK
-1063 KSEFDKLTTS
+1063 KSEFDKLATS

-1105 EVSVDKATGQLK
+1105 KVSVDKATGQLK
-1117 IDNWADVLEAQ
+1117 IDNWGDILKAQ
-1128 AERVEATNKQLTMAQ
+1128 AERIEATNKQLAMAQ
-1143 INENN
+1143 VNENN
-1148 KRLELTKKGIRSDK
+1148 KQLEITKKDIRSDK

-1167 EKASKQ
+1167 EKASKI
-1173 EAEKMKTESTNV
+1173 EAEKLKTESTNV

-1192 SKYQTKANEGIL
+1192 SKYQTEANKDIL

-1210 IFKDMTYEVEV
+1210 IFKDITYKVEVEDTV
-1221 KDARANGSNKS
+1221 GSGGNTTPAN
-1232 KVNTA
+1232 TT

-1250 VNAEANKAVNSLSAS
+1250 VNADANKAVNSLSAS

-1271 EEVFGK
+1271 EKVFGK
-1277 DAIAN
+1277 DAVAN
-1282 MKDEEIKSA
+1282 MKDEEIKDA
-1291 LRDYEKGVAIE
+1291 LKDYEKGVAIE

-1309 NLTPNQQELLNRIQ
+1309 NLTPDQQELLNRIQ
-1323 GTYTGTKSGWN
+1323 GTYTGTKSDWN
-1334 TAKEKIFSD
+1334 TVKEKTFSD
-1343 EDAKIIQDILGLDNI
+1343 EDAKVIQDILGLDNT
-1358 QAVFDMAKSGT
+1358 QTVLNMAKSGT

-1412 MSIKNAKAYLDAY
+1412 MSTKNARAYLDAY

-1449 SDAVQVFDAKEFMK
+1449 SDAVQVLDAKEFMK

-1478 ANAAVEPY
+1478 ANAAVKPY

-1499 ISKLGEVRNLVEN
+1499 ISKLGEVRSLVEN

-1531 DSDFLQTGIDEW
+1531 DTDFLQTGIDEW

-1562 QIGEHIVGNLQD
+1562 QIGGHI
-1574 SVERGKAYGTIIEN
+1574 
-1588 NDKLGKNLATLAENG
+1588 
-1603 YEGTSFKSYELK
+1603 
-1615 GMAELLGI
+1615 
-1623 AVENLSDEGIAKKL
+1623 VENLQNSVKKGEEYKKKIDADEDGSTAKDLKLLAESGYSGVNYDRKKLEELATTLNIATEGLSEEGIANKL
-1637 IDAYNMYKNL
+1637 IDAYNMVANL
-1647 GENEE
+1647 ADNKD
-1652 AVRKELVNNASRQ
+1652 AVKKELVNNASRQ
-1665 YDLTGDFGTF
+1665 YDLTGDFGTY
-1675 TGDLTTDEQDKII
+1675 TGNLTSEEQRDIMK
-1688 TAQLN
+1688 AQLIKN
-1693 KYNGA
+1693 TGA
-1698 MEYYNKLVEEANY
+1698 MELYNKLKAETNDTSKEINVE
-1711 EGEHLSVQLADQ
+1711 LADE
-1723 AIQLFKLQNQYKKT
+1723 AIQLAKLTDRYKVATKKVEDYRD
-1737 AGSIDNYKDV
+1737 I
-1747 LLQGESAG
+1747 LIQGESAG
-1755 TDYYNALATTKTEL
+1755 TDFFAALDNAKSDL
-1769 STLFNVDKKLITDDF
+1769 STLFNVDKELITEDF
-1784 IQQYTQDIYNL
+1784 IQQYAQDIYDL

-1807 NLWEAMKQI
+1807 NLWEAIKQI

-1824 LDFFIKDGKDV
+1824 LDFFIEDSEGI
-1835 IDDFSNWIEGL
+1835 IDDFTNWVEGI

-1858 EGLESGLVLLAQ
+1858 EGLESGLTLLAQ

-1883 APAIAMLEELTGTKI
+1883 APAITRLEELTGTKI
-1898 NVQYE
+1898 NIQYE

-1935 VRTKAITAVSASKAG
+1935 VRTKAIAAISASKA
-1950 SPYDKFV
+1950 SSLYDNFT
-1957 APSVSSS
+1957 APSGSSS
-1964 GKSSSSGSSGSS
+1964 GKSSAGSSS
-1976 GSEKKESTWEN
+1976 SEKKESTWEN

-2101 AIDAVKDENLGS
+2101 AIDDVKDENLGS

-2167 QQQQLIDNYQDLSD
+2167 QQQQLIDDYQDLSD

-2208 KTEEDINEKEARLA
+2208 QTEEDINEKEARLA

-2299 LLTSAF
+2299 LLTNAF

-2370 SNGISL
+2370 SDGLSL
-2376 HYNGSNWVDSKGN
+2376 HYNGSNWVDNKGN
-2389 IYNGVDYDSKIG
+2389 IYSGVDYDSKIG

-2408 TKAPTPSGGGS
+2408 TKAPAPSGGGS
-2419 SSSSGGR
+2419 SSGSGGS

-2436 ADPNAIIYADSYGGG
+2436 ADPDAIIYADSYGGG

-2494 PYKTGGIADF
+2494 AYKTGGIADF

-2564 EISNDYDV
+2564 EINNDYDV

>member
-1 MANKKINIS
+1 MVDKKINIS
-10 LGISADLND
+10 LNISAQTQDLKARVQEIQNN
-19 FQKKIEKL
+19 L
-27 QSEFDQVK
+27 N
-35 FSDLSSEK
+35 
-43 ISKVFDNI
+43 KVNI
-51 QSRLK
+51 PGLNKNSF
-56 KLQELT
+56 
-62 DKSPSLLGKT
+62 
-72 DYKQA
+72 
-77 EKEVG
+77 EKELLS
-82 NLQTDISKLVREIQ
+82 LQT
-96 QLDTASK
+96 
-103 EGKLKILP
+103 
-111 KGEQERLEKLNEA
+111 RLEKLLQISNKPEGL
-124 TKKYLKT
+124 LKASDLKSAEKEIGNIQSSLKGLT
-131 LSQESKRLEDLE
+131 QQLDRAGSLSQKEKLKFLPDGEYNKIKKVTDAVAKYNKALDTQNSRLERIAKAELAVEKARTTRDKKQREVDAFSTKRRVADEEYSQKEKDIAAASKEQKRLEEIRKANGLN
-143 KKQNRL
+143 KN
-149 KQAKSALAQLEQTKK
+149 
-164 SAKSKTPV
+164 SKDYNGNAEINLDGQSVTV
-172 DDRWLKGKNTQLA
+172 DDF
-185 KLQETLAVQKQT
+185 
-197 EEAVQ
+197 
-202 SVYKAQGLKGKKI
+202 Y
-215 GDTEVNI
+215 
-222 NGTITSL
+222 
-229 NKIREEAG
+229 
-237 ETATKIAEMEQRIQ
+237 
-251 QYISK
+251 
-256 SDLSQLNQDIK
+256 
-267 TQNDLIGKLE
+267 
-277 EEIGNLQTDN
+277 
-287 PTTALKKLK
+287 KKLK
-296 TALEQAGVSMEDI
+296 LAKDETRRLKDELGNVYTDSQLEKANVDLGMLEQELKTAEAALKALNPNQATVAFEE
-309 GDLTKKEDIEAW
+309 LKKAATELGI
-321 LNNLNTSALEKFR
+321 SLE
-334 NGLQGVEKATG
+334 GIS
-345 EVQPEL
+345 
-351 EKMGKA
+351 
-357 VRDSADDFDAAERA
+357 SADDVQILLNRIEQFNTSKIEQLDRDFDGLRNSISELTPEARKMGEEIQNTSDTFNLATQKAEEFA
-371 AQDLSTL
+371 SL
-378 KYQLMDFFSVTG
+378 KYQVLSFFTITG
-390 AIQLFR
+390 AIQLFQ

-408 LDAAMTEIA
+408 LDEAMTEIA
-417 VVSDFSVNDMWAQL
+417 VVSDFSVGDMWKQL
-431 PRFTEQANE
+431 PKFTDHANQ
-440 LGMAIKDTY
+440 LGKSIRDVY
-449 AATTLYV
+449 DATTLYV
-456 QQGLDLDKSMKLATE
+456 QQGLDLNNSLKLANE

-483 ANATDAMT
+483 KDATDAMT
-491 AALRGF
+491 SALRGF
-497 NMELDETSAKRI
+497 NMELSETSAQKI
-509 NDVYSELAAITASDT
+509 NDVYSELAAISAADT

-529 AMTKTAS
+529 AMSKVAS
-536 IAHSV
+536 LAHNV

-546 TTAAFLAQGIETTR
+546 TTASFLTQGIEATR
-560 EAAETIGTML
+560 EAPETIGTAL
-570 KTVIGRFSEVKSLYT
+570 KTVIARFAEVKSLVT
-585 EGQLTGQ
+585 KGQLTGA
-592 DEEGETIDVNKV
+592 DEEGEVINVNKV
-604 QTALRAAGISMN
+604 QAALRSAGISMTA
-616 EFLAGNEGLDQVFLR
+616 FLKGEEGLDQVLLK
-631 LSQRWNDLDILTQRY
+631 LSSRWNDLDVLTQRY
-646 IATQAAGSRQQSRFI
+646 IATMAAGSRQQSRFI
-661 AIMQDYAKTT
+661 AMMDNYAKTT
-671 ELVNA
+671 EFVNS
-676 AYDSTGSGQR
+676 AYNSAGSGQR

-691 LDSLAAKLTKLKN
+691 LESLAAKLTKLKN
-704 AWDQFTMGLAN
+704 AWDEFAMGLTN
-715 NEIIGVAVTL
+715 NVIIKGAIDTL
-725 LTDLLTAI
+725 TVLLTAV
-733 NGIIDGISGGNG
+733 NKLIDGLSGGQG
-745 LIKSVVTLGAAFAG
+745 LIKSVMTLGAVWG
-759 LKAGGA
+759 GIKLGGNLVDKALA
-765 IIDKILRTG
+765 
-774 FIQRKIDAFNGNIN
+774 
-788 SSSTTTTNANSIVQ
+788 S
-802 TRTFI
+802 
-807 QNGKTSAKNWV
+807 NWV
-818 QGWKSAGGV
+818 Q
-827 GGKKD
+827 
-832 FLVSS
+832 
-837 FSNSLNKVGQSFSVF
+837 NKIKLTKGDSETVANIRGTNTERTSYYQKGMNMANEFQRGFQSFKA
-852 SSDIEKNLQNQV
+852 SDRKGGFFLENVL
-864 YSGLGDISKGIDK
+864 GIDTKNNQIK
-877 KLLGKDFSEL
+877 KELAKNVEDIKQDIAGSQEDYTMGYIAVPEDFDDQLTEL
-887 NSLSAQLKLGKISAE
+887 DKKYKKNAISAE
-902 DFQNQLV
+902 EYENSLV
-909 TWGVKEQEA
+909 SLGASQES
-918 AKITKDYTNQ
+918 AKARLGSFDK
-928 IALQQEKMQSLSQ
+928 QQKKVQVNTQKLG
-941 TGMALG
+941 TATTVVGGAFMALAG
-947 MSFTILGGVISSV
+947 IFSMFGEKGQKVASVLATIGGVLVVIGQAIPAISQAYLALKATHPELLAIS
-960 IPGAEEFGKVLQTVG
+960 
-975 AALMGISMALPVVE
+975 AALAVIAGLVSVTLISM
-989 KGITWLSG
+989 KR
-997 VSGVASKTLNI
+997 
-1008 YVAAFAAI
+1008 
-1016 VAAVVAIVSL
+1016 
-1026 IKKNSPEAQLEKAS
+1026 NSPEAQLEKAS

-1052 TAQAYDDLLSK
+1052 AAQAYDELLNK

-1091 NNEVINLQKEFPEL
+1091 NNEAINLQKEFPEL

-1148 KRLELTKKGIRSDK
+1148 KRLNVTRADISSDK

-1167 EKASKQ
+1167 EKASKK
-1173 EAEKMKTESTNV
+1173 EAERMKTESTNV

-1192 SKYQTKANEGIL
+1192 SKYQTKANEDIL

-1221 KDARANGSNKS
+1221 KDTRGNGSNKS
-1232 KVNTA
+1232 KVNTT

-1271 EEVFGK
+1271 EGIFGK
-1277 DAIAN
+1277 DAVAN
-1282 MKDEEIKSA
+1282 MKDEEIKNA
-1291 LRDYEKGVAIE
+1291 LKDYEKGVAIE
-1302 NITKKVA
+1302 NIAKQVA
-1309 NLTPNQQELLNRIQ
+1309 NLTPNQQELLKRIQ

-1343 EDAKIIQDILGLDNI
+1343 EDAKVIQDILGLDNI

-1369 EAISANIKDIETQFN
+1369 EAISTNIAQIESQFTK
-1384 ELGEDYSGSFLDQ
+1384 LGTEYSGSFLDQ

-1412 MSIKNAKAYLDAY
+1412 MSIANAKAYLDAY

-1437 ARLDN
+1437 KRLDN

-1449 SDAVQVFDAKEFMK
+1449 SDAVQVLDAKEFMK
-1463 NLGMDETQIEKFWAT
+1463 NLGMDESQIEKFWAT
-1478 ANAAVEPY
+1478 ANSAVEPY

-1543 TYIGKDNNDLLRQI
+1543 TYVGKDNNDLLRQI

-1574 SVERGKAYGTIIEN
+1574 SVEKGKAYGTIIER
-1588 NDKLGKNLATLAENG
+1588 NDELGNKLATLAENG
-1603 YEGTSFKSYELK
+1603 YEGTSFKSAELK
-1615 GMAELLGI
+1615 EMAETLGI
-1623 AVENLSDEGIAKKL
+1623 AVENLSDEGIANKL
-1637 IDAYNMYKNL
+1637 IDSYNMYKNL

-1652 AVRKELVNNASRQ
+1652 AVKKELINNASRQ
-1665 YDLTGDFGTF
+1665 YDLTGDFGTY
-1675 TGDLTTDEQDKII
+1675 TGNLTSKEQREIME
-1688 TAQLN
+1688 AQLVKN
-1693 KYNGA
+1693 TGA
-1698 MEYYNKLVEEANY
+1698 MELYNKLKAEANDTSK
-1711 EGEHLSVQLADQ
+1711 ELNIELADE
-1723 AIQLFKLQNQYKKT
+1723 AIQLVKLTDRYKVAAKKV
-1737 AGSIDNYKDV
+1737 GDYRDV
-1747 LLQGESAG
+1747 LIQGESAG
-1755 TDYYNALATTKTEL
+1755 TDFFAALDSAKTDL
-1769 STLFNVDKKLITDDF
+1769 STLFNVDKELITKDF
-1784 IQQYTQDIYNL
+1784 IRQYTQDIYNL
-1795 AEGGEVGTQAFQ
+1795 AEGGEAGTLAFQ
-1807 NLWEAMKQI
+1807 HLNSAIETLKSNKLKAQIAEAGGNI
-1816 KLDSMVEG
+1816 AT
-1824 LDFFIKDGKDV
+1824 FA
-1835 IDDFSNWIEGL
+1835 NWINNL
-1846 DPTIGIGTELST
+1846 DPSISIGTELST
-1858 EGLESGLVLLAQ
+1858 EGLEAGLEVMAQ
-1870 QAYNAGKDVQTAL
+1870 KAAEAGKDVKTAL
-1883 APAIAMLEELTGTKI
+1883 APIVAQIEQLTGTKI
-1898 NVQYE
+1898 EIKYSE
-1903 EEEFDS
+1903 EEKEFDVR
-1909 GGRYISAKSME
+1909 GGP
-1920 GLLAQGWHVGKGGKL
+1920 LLVAQGWTPVGKRNGNRQRFR
-1935 VRTKAITAVSASKAG
+1935 RTKGIDTVSATKTG
-1950 SPYDKFV
+1950 GVEDFFT
-1957 APSVSSS
+1957 APPLGSS
-1964 GKSSSSGSSGSS
+1964 GSSSGSSGSS

-2010 KEYDRILERRG
+2010 REYDRILERRG
-2021 STFRELRKNYN
+2021 STFQELRKNYN

-2167 QQQQLIDNYQDLSD
+2167 QQQQLIDDYQDLSD

-2208 KTEEDINEKEARLA
+2208 KIEEDINEKEARLA

-2240 EELADDRQ
+2240 EELAGDRQ

-2319 LLKKDEGWKGMSKFG
+2319 LLEKDEGWKGMSKFG

-2451 GGSQYYRN
+2451 GGSQYYKN

-2564 EISNDYDV
+2564 KISNDYDV
-2572 EDLSKKIKQE
+2572 ENLSKKIKQE

>member
-1 MANKKINIS
+1 MADKKINIS

-103 EGKLKILP
+103 EEKLKILP

-164 SAKSKTPV
+164 SAESKKPV
-172 DDRWLKGKNTQLA
+172 DDRWLKGKKTQLA
-185 KLQETLAVQKQT
+185 KLQETSAAQKQT

-202 SVYKAQGLKGKKI
+202 SIYKAQGLKGKKI

-222 NGTITSL
+222 NGTVTSL

-237 ETATKIAEMEQRIQ
+237 KTATEIAEMEQKIQ

-256 SDLSQLNQDIK
+256 SDFNQLNQDIK
-267 TQNDLIGKLE
+267 TQNDLIVKLE
-277 EEIGNLQTDN
+277 EEIGKLQTDN

-334 NGLQGVEKATG
+334 NGLQGVEKATK

-351 EKMGKA
+351 EKMSKS

-676 AYDSTGSGQR
+676 AYNSTGSGQR

-715 NEIIGVAVTL
+715 NEIIGAAVTL

-807 QNGKTSAKNWV
+807 QNGKTSAKNWI

-852 SSDIEKNLQNQV
+852 SSDMERNLQNQV

-941 TGMALG
+941 TGIALG

-997 VSGVASKTLNI
+997 ILDVAPKTLNI

-1016 VAAVVAIVSL
+1016 VAAVIAIVAL
-1026 IKKNSPEAQLEKAS
+1026 IKKNSPEAKLEKAVEATKKAQTAADEAS
-1040 KATEKAK
+1040 KA
-1047 EMAEG
+1047 
-1052 TAQAYDDLLSK
+1052 YDELTSK
-1063 KSEFDKLTTS
+1063 KENLDKLNTS

-1078 QGTLEWRK
+1078 QGSLEWKK
-1086 ALAEA
+1086 ALLEVNNEILNLKSQFPKLEIAVDEATGKMSVSNWGDILKKQQEYLQSAQDNLIMTTLKQNKRQLEADEEEIQNNKDLTEEQKKNQIEYKQASYVLSNKAQLQSLIAGEKNEAVSSFANLALKNNLYDKDKDEHYSILDKYRSNAESNINTKYNSKAKRKTHYEELYGVGSAENKDDSEIKEALINQSTMEQYRNQAEKISRLSDTNQTLVSAFSGNYTLNPEEMKKLLSTNISEKDKKAIAEA
-1091 NNEVINLQKEFPEL
+1091 LGITPKQIEGMMSNARIEVVKGIKTLYKPFADKKIDTNLLSDLSYSQIQVLGDQIGEMSDENAIKYIEAFNKAISDSKLGENEQK
-1105 EVSVDKATGQLK
+1105 QLK
-1117 IDNWADVLEAQ
+1117 
-1128 AERVEATNKQLTMAQ
+1128 
-1143 INENN
+1143 
-1148 KRLELTKKGIRSDK
+1148 
-1162 ELTPD
+1162 
-1167 EKASKQ
+1167 
-1173 EAEKMKTESTNV
+1173 
-1185 ALISSLI
+1185 
-1192 SKYQTKANEGIL
+1192 
-1204 QNLAET
+1204 
-1210 IFKDMTYEVEV
+1210 
-1221 KDARANGSNKS
+1221 
-1232 KVNTA
+1232 
-1237 HKETRTSNVYESK
+1237 
-1250 VNAEANKAVNSLSAS
+1250 
-1265 QRKTKA
+1265 
-1271 EEVFGK
+1271 
-1277 DAIAN
+1277 
-1282 MKDEEIKSA
+1282 
-1291 LRDYEKGVAIE
+1291 
-1302 NITKKVA
+1302 
-1309 NLTPNQQELLNRIQ
+1309 
-1323 GTYTGTKSGWN
+1323 
-1334 TAKEKIFSD
+1334 
-1343 EDAKIIQDILGLDNI
+1343 
-1358 QAVFDMAKSGT
+1358 
-1369 EAISANIKDIETQFN
+1369 
-1384 ELGEDYSGSFLDQ
+1384 
-1397 FSADNLSNIASQVDE
+1397 
-1412 MSIKNAKAYLDAY
+1412 
-1425 SEALDGVKKEDK
+1425 
-1437 ARLDN
+1437 N

-1449 SDAVQVFDAKEFMK
+1449 SDAVQVLDAKEFMK
-1463 NLGMDETQIEKFWAT
+1463 NLGMDEAQIEKFWAT
-1478 ANAAVEPY
+1478 ANTAVKPY

-1499 ISKLGEVRNLVEN
+1499 ISKLGEVRSLVES

-1519 SNKESLVSAGFA
+1519 SDKESLVSTGFA

-1543 TYIGKDNNDLLRQI
+1543 TYIGKDSNDLLRQI
-1557 NEKVA
+1557 DEKVG
-1562 QIGEHIVGNLQD
+1562 QIGETIVGGLED
-1574 SVERGKAYGTIIEN
+1574 SIEAGEKYQPIIEA
-1588 NDKLGKNLATLAENG
+1588 DKELRDDLELLKENG
-1603 YEGTSFKSYELK
+1603 LEGTTFGEDDGKRLK
-1615 GMAELLGI
+1615 EMVEQLGI
-1623 AVENLSDEGIAKKL
+1623 DTTNLSVEGIANKL
-1637 IDAYNMYKNL
+1637 IDVITMVDNL
-1647 GENEE
+1647 ASNKE
-1652 AVRKELVNNASRQ
+1652 AAQSEKLNAASRQ
-1665 YDLTGDFGTF
+1665 YDLTGNFGTF
-1675 TGDLTTDEQDKII
+1675 TGSLDEDEQITI
-1688 TAQLN
+1688 MTAQLN
-1693 KYNGA
+1693 KYSGA
-1698 MEYYNKLVEEANY
+1698 MEYYNQLKEKAGIDSDDFNLK
-1711 EGEHLSVQLADQ
+1711 LADE
-1723 AIQLFKLQNQYKKT
+1723 AVQLFKLQNQYKKT
-1737 AGSIDNYKDV
+1737 ANSIDSYKDA
-1747 LLQGESAG
+1747 LLQGKDAG
-1755 TDYYNALATTKTEL
+1755 TDYYNALATAKTDL
-1769 STLFNVDKKLITDDF
+1769 STLFNVDKGLLTDDF
-1784 IQQYTQDIYNL
+1784 IKQYAQDIYNL
-1795 AEGGEVGTQAFQ
+1795 AEGGEVGTQAFN
-1807 NLWEAMKQI
+1807 NLNEALGHLAWEQA
-1816 KLDSMVEG
+1816 
-1824 LDFFIKDGKDV
+1824 
-1835 IDDFSNWIEGL
+1835 SNNLKEAVGSSLEDIGFNVDQLVQYIEDL
-1846 DPTIGIGTELST
+1846 DPTLEVKYFSDTSSLINLFSQIITSANQANKDAMAELSP
-1858 EGLESGLVLLAQ
+1858 LLLAIE
-1870 QAYNAGKDVQTAL
+1870 K
-1883 APAIAMLEELTGTKI
+1883 LTGVKI
-1898 NVQYE
+1898 NLDYTYE
-1903 EEEFDS
+1903 YASPNVRSQAQFNK
-1909 GGRYISAKSME
+1909 AKASFE
-1920 GLLAQGWHVGKGGKL
+1920 AQGWEDIGNGMFRRVTGIKSS
-1935 VRTKAITAVSASKAG
+1935 TSS
-1950 SPYDKFV
+1950 Y
-1957 APSVSSS
+1957 SSS
-1964 GKSSSSGSSGSS
+1964 GGSSLEGATLPSRNNSSGSSGSSS
-1976 GSEKKESTWEN
+1976 GSEKKESTWKN

-2167 QQQQLIDNYQDLSD
+2167 QQQQLIDDYQDLSD

-2451 GGSQYYRN
+2451 GGSQYYKN

-2572 EDLSKKIKQE
+2572 ENLSKKIKQE

>member
-1 MANKKINIS
+1 MADKKINIS

-27 QSEFDQVK
+27 QSEFDKVK

-51 QSRLK
+51 QTRLK

-149 KQAKSALAQLEQTKK
+149 KQAQSALAQLEQTQK
-164 SAKSKTPV
+164 SAKSKREV
-172 DDRWLKGKNTQLA
+172 ADSWLKGLNTQLA
-185 KLQETLAVQKQT
+185 KKQEILAAQKQT

-202 SVYKAQGLKGKKI
+202 SIYKAQGLKGKKI

-222 NGTITSL
+222 NGTVTSL
-229 NKIREEAG
+229 NQIRKEAG
-237 ETATKIAEMEQRIQ
+237 ETATKIAEMEQKIQ

-256 SDLSQLNQDIK
+256 SDFNQLNQDI
-267 TQNDLIGKLE
+267 QAQRDLIVKLE
-277 EEIGNLQTDN
+277 EEIGKLQTDN

-321 LNNLNTSALEKFR
+321 LSNLNTSALEKFR

-351 EKMGKA
+351 EKMGQS

-497 NMELDETSAKRI
+497 NMELDETSAQRV

-592 DEEGETIDVNKV
+592 DEEGEIIDVNKV

-631 LSQRWNDLDILTQRY
+631 LSKRWNDLDILTQRY

-676 AYDSTGSGQR
+676 AYNSTGSGQK

-691 LDSLAAKLTKLKN
+691 LDSLASKLTKLKN

-715 NEIIGVAVTL
+715 NEIIGAAVTL
-725 LTDLLTAI
+725 LTGLLTAI

-774 FIQRKIDAFNGNIN
+774 FIQRKIDAFNGNIS
-788 SSSTTTTNANSIVQ
+788 SSSTSTTTANSIVQ
-802 TRTFI
+802 TRSFI
-807 QNGKTSAKNWV
+807 QNGKASAKNWI
-818 QGWKSAGGV
+818 QGWKSAGGA

-864 YSGLGDISKGIDK
+864 YSGLGDISRGIDK

-928 IALQQEKMQSLSQ
+928 IATQQKKMQSLSQ
-941 TGMALG
+941 TGIALG

-975 AALMGISMALPVVE
+975 AALVGISMALPAVE

-997 VSGVASKTLNI
+997 VLNVAPKTLNI
-1008 YVAAFAAI
+1008 YVAAFAAA
-1016 VAAVVAIVSL
+1016 VAAVIAIVAL

-1052 TAQAYDDLLSK
+1052 ASKAYDDLLSK
-1063 KSEFDKLTTS
+1063 KTEFDKLTTS

-1117 IDNWADVLEAQ
+1117 IDNWGDILEAQ
-1128 AERVEATNKQLTMAQ
+1128 TERVEATNKRLTMAQ
-1143 INENN
+1143 VNENN
-1148 KRLELTKKGIRSDK
+1148 KQLEITKKGIRSDK
-1162 ELTPD
+1162 ELTSE
-1167 EKASKQ
+1167 EKIKK
-1173 EAEKMKTESTNV
+1173 EEVENLKTESTNV

-1192 SKYQTKANEGIL
+1192 SKYQTETNKDIL

-1210 IFKDMTYEVEV
+1210 IFKDITYKVEVE
-1221 KDARANGSNKS
+1221 DTINKGGNTTP
-1232 KVNTA
+1232 VNTT

-1250 VNAEANKAVNSLSAS
+1250 VNADANKAVNSLSAS

-1277 DAIAN
+1277 DAVAN
-1282 MKDEEIKSA
+1282 MKDNEIKDA
-1291 LRDYEKGVAIE
+1291 LKDYEKGIAIE

-1309 NLTPNQQELLNRIQ
+1309 NLTPDQQELLNRIQ
-1323 GTYTGTKSGWN
+1323 GTYTGTKSDWN
-1334 TAKEKIFSD
+1334 TAKEKTFSD
-1343 EDAKIIQDILGLDNI
+1343 EDAKVIQDILGLDNT
-1358 QAVFDMAKSGT
+1358 QTVLNMAKSGT
-1369 EAISANIKDIETQFN
+1369 EAISTNIAQIESQFTKFGN
-1384 ELGEDYSGSFLDQ
+1384 EYSGSFLDQ

-1412 MSIKNAKAYLDAY
+1412 MSIANAKAYLDAY

-1437 ARLDN
+1437 KRLDN

-1449 SDAVQVFDAKEFMK
+1449 SDAVQVLDAKEFMK
-1463 NLGMDETQIEKFWAT
+1463 NLGMDETQIEKFWAA
-1478 ANAAVEPY
+1478 ANTAVEPY

-1531 DSDFLQTGIDEW
+1531 DTDFLQTGIDEW
-1543 TYIGKDNNDLLRQI
+1543 TYVGKDSNDLLRQI

-1574 SVERGKAYGTIIEN
+1574 SVEKGKAYGTIIER
-1588 NDKLGKNLATLAENG
+1588 NDELGNKLETLAENG
-1603 YEGTSFKSYELK
+1603 YEGTSFKSAELK
-1615 GMAELLGI
+1615 EMAETLGI
-1623 AVENLSDEGIAKKL
+1623 AVENLSDEGIANKL

-1665 YDLTGDFGTF
+1665 YDLTGDFGTY
-1675 TGDLTTDEQDKII
+1675 TGNLTSEEQRDIME
-1688 TAQLN
+1688 AQLVKN
-1693 KYNGA
+1693 TGA
-1698 MEYYNKLVEEANY
+1698 MELYNKLKAETNDTSKKLNVE
-1711 EGEHLSVQLADQ
+1711 LADE
-1723 AIQLFKLQNQYKKT
+1723 AIQLVKLTDRYKVATKKVEDYRD
-1737 AGSIDNYKDV
+1737 I
-1747 LLQGESAG
+1747 LIQGESAG
-1755 TDYYNALATTKTEL
+1755 TDFFAALDNAKSDL
-1769 STLFNVDKKLITDDF
+1769 STLFNVDKELITEDF
-1784 IQQYTQDIYNL
+1784 IQQYAQDIYNL

-1807 NLWEAMKQI
+1807 NLWEAIKQI

-1824 LDFFIKDGKDV
+1824 LDFFIEDSEDI
-1835 IDDFSNWIEGL
+1835 IDDFTNWVEGI

-1858 EGLESGLVLLAQ
+1858 EGLESGLTLLAQ

-1883 APAIAMLEELTGTKI
+1883 APAIARLEELTGTKI
-1898 NVQYE
+1898 NIQYE

-1920 GLLAQGWHVGKGGKL
+1920 GLLAQGGHVGKGGKL
-1935 VRTKAITAVSASKAG
+1935 VRTKAIAAISASKA
-1950 SPYDKFV
+1950 SSLYDKFT
-1957 APSVSSS
+1957 APSGSSS
-1964 GKSSSSGSSGSS
+1964 GKSSAGSSS
-1976 GSEKKESTWEN
+1976 SEKKESTWEN
-1987 PYDKLYNLTEEINEA
+1987 PYDKLYNLTEEINES
-2002 LRRREKLE
+2002 LRQREKLE
-2010 KEYDRILERRG
+2010 REYDRILERRG

-2054 QLNALS
+2054 QLNTLS

-2101 AIDAVKDENLGS
+2101 AIDDVKDENLGS

-2167 QQQQLIDNYQDLSD
+2167 QQQQLIDDYQDLSD

-2208 KTEEDINEKEARLA
+2208 QTEEDINEKEARLA

-2299 LLTSAF
+2299 LLTNAF

-2370 SNGISL
+2370 SDGLSL
-2376 HYNGSNWVDSKGN
+2376 HYNGSNWVDNKGN
-2389 IYNGVDYDSKIG
+2389 IYSGVDYDSKIG

-2408 TKAPTPSGGGS
+2408 TKAPTLSGGGS
-2419 SSSSGGR
+2419 SSGSGGS

-2436 ADPNAIIYADSYGGG
+2436 ADPDAVIYADSYGGG

-2494 PYKTGGIADF
+2494 AYKTGGIADF

-2511 GTKSNPELI
+2511 GTKSSPELI

-2564 EISNDYDV
+2564 ELSNDYDV
-2572 EDLSKKIKQE
+2572 ENLSKKIKQE

>member
-1 MANKKINIS
+1 MADKKINIS

-27 QSEFDQVK
+27 QREFDQVK

-143 KKQNRL
+143 KKQNKL
-149 KQAKSALAQLEQTKK
+149 KQAQSALAQLEQTKK
-164 SAKSKTPV
+164 SAKSKKEV
-172 DDRWLKGKNTQLA
+172 ADSYLKGLNTQLA
-185 KLQETLAVQKQT
+185 RKQETLAAQKQT

-202 SVYKAQGLKGKKI
+202 SIYKAQGLKGKKI

-222 NGTITSL
+222 NGTVTSL
-229 NKIREEAG
+229 NQIRKEAG
-237 ETATKIAEMEQRIQ
+237 KTATEIAAMEQKIQ

-256 SDLSQLNQDIK
+256 SDFNQLNQDI
-267 TQNDLIGKLE
+267 QAQRDLIVKLE
-277 EEIGNLQTDN
+277 EEVDKLQTDN

-321 LNNLNTSALEKFR
+321 LSNLNTSALEKFR
-334 NGLQGVEKATG
+334 SGLQGVEKATG

-351 EKMGKA
+351 EKMGQS

-456 QQGLDLDKSMKLATE
+456 QQGLDLDKSIKLATE

-497 NMELDETSAKRI
+497 NMELDETSAQRV

-524 QEIST
+524 QEISI

-631 LSQRWNDLDILTQRY
+631 LSKRWNDLDILTQRY

-676 AYDSTGSGQR
+676 AYNSTGSGQK

-691 LDSLAAKLTKLKN
+691 LDSLASKLTKLKN

-715 NEIIGVAVTL
+715 NEIIGAAVTL
-725 LTDLLTAI
+725 LTGLLTAI

-788 SSSTTTTNANSIVQ
+788 SSSTSTTTANSVVQ
-802 TRTFI
+802 TRSFI
-807 QNGKTSAKNWV
+807 QNGKTSAKNWI

-852 SSDIEKNLQNQV
+852 STNMEKDLLKQV
-864 YSGLGDISKGIDK
+864 YSSKGLSYSMTDSKI
-877 KLLGKDFSEL
+877 LESDFSKI
-887 NSLSAQLKLGKISAE
+887 NSLSAQLKLGKINAE
-902 DFQNQLV
+902 DFSNQLRI
-909 TWGVKEQEA
+909 WGVSEQDA
-918 AKITKDYTNQ
+918 MKITEDYTNQ
-928 IALQQEKMQSLSQ
+928 ITLQQKKMASLSQ

-975 AALMGISMALPVVE
+975 AALMGISMALPAVE

-997 VSGVASKTLNI
+997 VLNVAPKTLNI
-1008 YVAAFAAI
+1008 YVAAFAVI

-1026 IKKNSPEAQLEKAS
+1026 IKKNSPEAQLERAS
-1040 KATEKAK
+1040 KTTEKAK

-1052 TAQAYDDLLSK
+1052 AAQAYDELLSK

-1105 EVSVDKATGQLK
+1105 KVSVDKATGQLK
-1117 IDNWADVLEAQ
+1117 IDNWGDVLKAQ
-1128 AERVEATNKQLTMAQ
+1128 AERIEATNKQLAMAQ
-1143 INENN
+1143 VNENN
-1148 KRLELTKKGIRSDK
+1148 KQLEITKKGIRSDK
-1162 ELTPD
+1162 ELTSE
-1167 EKASKQ
+1167 EKAKKE
-1173 EAEKMKTESTNV
+1173 EAEKLKTESTNV

-1192 SKYQTKANEGIL
+1192 SKYQTEANKDIL

-1210 IFKDMTYEVEV
+1210 IFKDVTYKVEV
-1221 KDARANGSNKS
+1221 KNTVGSGGNTTP
-1232 KVNTA
+1232 VNTT
-1237 HKETRTSNVYESK
+1237 HKETRASNVYESK
-1250 VNAEANKAVNSLSAS
+1250 VNADANKAVNSLSAS

-1277 DAIAN
+1277 DAVAK
-1282 MKDEEIKSA
+1282 MKDEEIKDA
-1291 LRDYEKGVAIE
+1291 LKDYEKGVAIE

-1309 NLTPNQQELLNRIQ
+1309 NLTPDQQELLNRIQ
-1323 GTYTGTKSGWN
+1323 GTYTGTKSGWD
-1334 TAKEKIFSD
+1334 TAQQKTFSD
-1343 EDAKIIQDILGLDNI
+1343 EDAKVIQDILGLDNT
-1358 QAVFDMAKSGT
+1358 QTVLDMAKSGT
-1369 EAISANIKDIETQFN
+1369 DAISANIESIETQF
-1384 ELGEDYSGSFLDQ
+1384 ERFGEEYSGSFLDQ
-1397 FSADNLSNIASQVDE
+1397 FSADNLSNIASQVKE
-1412 MSIKNAKAYLDAY
+1412 MSKESAKTYLDAY
-1425 SEALDGVKKEDK
+1425 SEALDGVKEKDR

-1449 SDAVQVFDAKEFMK
+1449 SDAIQVLDAKDFMK
-1463 NLGMDETQIEKFWAT
+1463 NLGMDKAQIEKFWAT
-1478 ANAAVEPY
+1478 ANSAVKPY
-1486 ITSLEQVQSLNER
+1486 ITSLEQIQSLNER
-1499 ISKLGEVRNLVEN
+1499 ISKLGEVRSLVEN

-1531 DSDFLQTGIDEW
+1531 DTDFLQTGIDEW

-1562 QIGEHIVGNLQD
+1562 QIGGHIVENLQN
-1574 SVERGKAYGTIIEN
+1574 SVKKGEEYKKKIDADEDGSTAE
-1588 NDKLGKNLATLAENG
+1588 DLKLLAENG
-1603 YEGTSFKSYELK
+1603 YSGTNYDRKKLEELATTLNIATEG
-1615 GMAELLGI
+1615 
-1623 AVENLSDEGIAKKL
+1623 LSEEGIANKL
-1637 IDAYNMYKNL
+1637 IDAYNMVVNL
-1647 GENEE
+1647 ADNKD
-1652 AVRKELVNNASRQ
+1652 AVKKELVNNASRQ
-1665 YDLTGDFGTF
+1665 YDLTGDFGTY
-1675 TGDLTTDEQDKII
+1675 TGNLTLEEQRDIMG
-1688 TAQLN
+1688 AQLVKN
-1693 KYNGA
+1693 TGA
-1698 MEYYNKLVEEANY
+1698 MELYNKLKAETNDTSKELNVE
-1711 EGEHLSVQLADQ
+1711 LADE
-1723 AIQLFKLQNQYKKT
+1723 AIQLVKLTDRYKVATKK
-1737 AGSIDNYKDV
+1737 IEDYRDV
-1747 LLQGESAG
+1747 LIQGESAG
-1755 TDYYNALATTKTEL
+1755 TDFFAALDSAKSDL
-1769 STLFNVDKKLITDDF
+1769 STLFNVDKELITENF
-1784 IQQYTQDIYNL
+1784 IQQYAQDIYDL

-1807 NLWEAMKQI
+1807 NLWEAIKQI

-1824 LDFFIKDGKDV
+1824 LDFFIKDSEDI
-1835 IDDFSNWIEGL
+1835 IDDFSNWVEGL

-1858 EGLESGLVLLAQ
+1858 EGLESGLILLAQ

-1883 APAIAMLEELTGTKI
+1883 APAIARLEELTGTKI
-1898 NVQYE
+1898 KIQYE

-1935 VRTKAITAVSASKAG
+1935 VRTKAIAAVSASKAR
-1950 SPYDKFV
+1950 SSYDEFV
-1957 APSVSSS
+1957 APSGSSS
-1964 GKSSSSGSSGSS
+1964 GKSSTGGSS
-1976 GSEKKESTWEN
+1976 SEKKESTWEN

-2021 STFRELRKNYN
+2021 STFQELRKNYN
-2032 AQLQSLQKEIALQNQ
+2032 AQLQSLQKEITLQNQ

-2101 AIDAVKDENLGS
+2101 AIDDVKDENLGS

-2167 QQQQLIDNYQDLSD
+2167 QQQQLIDDYQDLSD

-2208 KTEEDINEKEARLA
+2208 QTEEDINEKEARLA

-2299 LLTSAF
+2299 LLTNAF

-2370 SNGISL
+2370 SNGLSL

-2419 SSSSGGR
+2419 GSSSGDS

-2494 PYKTGGIADF
+2494 AYKTGGIADF

-2541 RKGLQNNTQ
+2541 RKGLQNNAQ

-2564 EISNDYDV
+2564 ELSNDYDV

-2582 LTDSAMYRNVNLVNF
+2582 LTDSAMYRNVNLVNL

>member
-1 MANKKINIS
+1 MADKKINIS

-27 QSEFDQVK
+27 QSEFDKVK

-143 KKQNRL
+143 KKQNKL
-149 KQAKSALAQLEQTKK
+149 KQAQSALVQLEQTKK
-164 SAKSKTPV
+164 SAKSKKEV
-172 DDRWLKGKNTQLA
+172 ADSYLKGLNTQLA
-185 KLQETLAVQKQT
+185 KKQETLAAQKQT

-202 SVYKAQGLKGKKI
+202 SIYKAQGLKGKKV

-222 NGTITSL
+222 NGTVTSL
-229 NKIREEAG
+229 NQIRKEAG
-237 ETATKIAEMEQRIQ
+237 KTATEIAEMEQKIQ

-256 SDLSQLNQDIK
+256 SDFNQLNQDI
-267 TQNDLIGKLE
+267 QAQRDLIVKLE
-277 EEIGNLQTDN
+277 EEIGKLQTDN

-321 LNNLNTSALEKFR
+321 LSNLNTSALEKFR
-334 NGLQGVEKATG
+334 SGLQGVKKATG

-351 EKMGKA
+351 EKMGQS

-497 NMELDETSAKRI
+497 NMELDETSAQRV

-631 LSQRWNDLDILTQRY
+631 LSKRWNDLDILTQRY

-676 AYDSTGSGQR
+676 AYNSTGSGQK

-691 LDSLAAKLTKLKN
+691 LDSLASKLTKLKN

-715 NEIIGVAVTL
+715 NEIIGAAVTL
-725 LTDLLTAI
+725 LTGLLTAI

-774 FIQRKIDAFNGNIN
+774 FIQRKIDAFNGNIS
-788 SSSTTTTNANSIVQ
+788 SSSTSTTTANSIVQ
-802 TRTFI
+802 TRNFI
-807 QNGKTSAKNWV
+807 QNGKASAKNWI

-832 FLVSS
+832 FLVGS
-837 FSNSLNKVGQSFSVF
+837 FNNSLNKVGQSFSVF

-864 YSGLGDISKGIDK
+864 YSGLGDISRGIDK

-947 MSFTILGGVISSV
+947 MSLTILGGVISSA
-960 IPGAEEFGKVLQTVG
+960 IPEAEKFGKVLQIVG

-997 VSGVASKTLNI
+997 VLNVASKTLNI
-1008 YVAAFAAI
+1008 YVAAFAAVVTAVI
-1016 VAAVVAIVSL
+1016 VIATL

-1047 EMAEG
+1047 EMAES
-1052 TAQAYDDLLSK
+1052 ASKAYDDLVSK
-1063 KSEFDKLTTS
+1063 KTEFDKLTTS

-1105 EVSVDKATGQLK
+1105 KVSVDKATGQLK
-1117 IDNWADVLEAQ
+1117 IDNWGDILKAQ
-1128 AERVEATNKQLTMAQ
+1128 AERIEATNKQLAMAQ
-1143 INENN
+1143 VNENN
-1148 KRLELTKKGIRSDK
+1148 KQLEITKKDIRSDK

-1167 EKASKQ
+1167 EKASKI
-1173 EAEKMKTESTNV
+1173 EAEKLKTESTNV

-1192 SKYQTKANEGIL
+1192 SKYQTEANKDIL

-1210 IFKDMTYEVEV
+1210 IFKDITYKVEVEDTV
-1221 KDARANGSNKS
+1221 GSGGNTTPAN
-1232 KVNTA
+1232 TT

-1250 VNAEANKAVNSLSAS
+1250 INADANKAVNSLSVS

-1277 DAIAN
+1277 DAVAK
-1282 MKDEEIKSA
+1282 MKDEEIKDA
-1291 LRDYEKGVAIE
+1291 LKDYEKGVAIE

-1309 NLTPNQQELLNRIQ
+1309 SLTPDQQELLNRIQ

-1334 TAKEKIFSD
+1334 IAQGKTFSD
-1343 EDAKIIQDILGLDNI
+1343 EDAKVIQDILGLDNT
-1358 QAVFDMAKSGT
+1358 QTVLDMAKSGT
-1369 EAISANIKDIETQFN
+1369 AAISANIDQIESQF
-1384 ELGEDYSGSFLDQ
+1384 ERFGEKYTGSFLDQ
-1397 FSADNLSNIASQVDE
+1397 FSADNLSNIASQVKE
-1412 MSIKNAKAYLDAY
+1412 MSTTSAKAYLDAY
-1425 SEALDGVKKEDK
+1425 SEALDGVKKEDR

-1449 SDAVQVFDAKEFMK
+1449 SDAVQVLDAKDFMK
-1463 NLGMDETQIEKFWAT
+1463 NLGMDETQIEKFWAV
-1478 ANAAVEPY
+1478 ANTAVEPY
-1486 ITSLEQVQSLNER
+1486 ITSLEQVQSLNEK

-1519 SNKESLVSAGFA
+1519 SNKESLVSVGFA
-1531 DSDFLQTGIDEW
+1531 DTDFLQTGIDEW
-1543 TYIGKDNNDLLRQI
+1543 TYVGKDSNDLLRQI

-1574 SVERGKAYGTIIEN
+1574 SVEKGKAYGTIIER
-1588 NDKLGKNLATLAENG
+1588 NDELGNKLATLAENG
-1603 YEGTSFKSYELK
+1603 YEGTSFKSAELK
-1615 GMAELLGI
+1615 DMAETLGI
-1623 AVENLSDEGIAKKL
+1623 AVENLSDEGIANKL

-1652 AVRKELVNNASRQ
+1652 AVRKELINNASRQ
-1665 YDLTGDFGTF
+1665 YDLTGDFGTY
-1675 TGDLTTDEQDKII
+1675 TGNLTPEEQRDII
-1688 TAQLN
+1688 EAQLVKN
-1693 KYNGA
+1693 TGA
-1698 MEYYNKLVEEANY
+1698 MELYNKLKAEANDTSKKLNV
-1711 EGEHLSVQLADQ
+1711 ELADE
-1723 AIQLFKLQNQYKKT
+1723 AIQLVKLTDRYKVAAKK
-1737 AGSIDNYKDV
+1737 IEDYRDV
-1747 LLQGESAG
+1747 LIQGEGAG
-1755 TDYYNALATTKTEL
+1755 TDFFAALDNAKTNL
-1769 STLFNVDKKLITDDF
+1769 SALFNVDKELITEDF
-1784 IQQYTQDIYNL
+1784 IQQYAQDIYNL

-1807 NLWEAMKQI
+1807 NLWEAIKQI
-1816 KLDSMVEG
+1816 KFDSMIEG
-1824 LDFFIKDGKDV
+1824 LDFFIEDDEGI
-1835 IDDFSNWIEGL
+1835 IDDFTNWIEGL

-1858 EGLESGLVLLAQ
+1858 EGLESGLTLLAQ

-1883 APAIAMLEELTGTKI
+1883 APAITRLEELTGTKI
-1898 NVQYE
+1898 NIQYE

-1935 VRTKAITAVSASKAG
+1935 VRTKAIAAISASKA
-1950 SPYDKFV
+1950 SSLYDKFT
-1957 APSVSSS
+1957 APSGSGSNKSSAGSSS
-1964 GKSSSSGSSGSS
+1964 
-1976 GSEKKESTWEN
+1976 SEKKESTWEN

-2101 AIDAVKDENLGS
+2101 AIDDVKDENLGS

-2167 QQQQLIDNYQDLSD
+2167 QQQQLIDDYQDLSD

-2208 KTEEDINEKEARLA
+2208 QTEEDINEKEARLA

-2299 LLTSAF
+2299 LLTNAF

-2370 SNGISL
+2370 SDGLSL
-2376 HYNGSNWVDSKGN
+2376 HYNGSNWVDNKGN
-2389 IYNGVDYDSKIG
+2389 IYSGVDYDSKIG

-2408 TKAPTPSGGGS
+2408 TKAPAPSGGGS
-2419 SSSSGGR
+2419 SSGSGGS

-2436 ADPNAIIYADSYGGG
+2436 ADPDAIIYADSYGGG

-2494 PYKTGGIADF
+2494 AYKTGGIADF

-2564 EISNDYDV
+2564 EINNDYDV

>member
-1 MANKKINIS
+1 MADKKINIS

-27 QSEFDQVK
+27 QSEFDKVK

-51 QSRLK
+51 QTRLK

-149 KQAKSALAQLEQTKK
+149 KQAQSALAQLEQTQK
-164 SAKSKTPV
+164 SAKSKREV
-172 DDRWLKGKNTQLA
+172 ADSWLKGLNTQLA
-185 KLQETLAVQKQT
+185 KKQEILAAQKQT

-202 SVYKAQGLKGKKI
+202 SIYKAQGLKGKKI

-222 NGTITSL
+222 NGTVTSL
-229 NKIREEAG
+229 NQIRKEAG
-237 ETATKIAEMEQRIQ
+237 ETATKIAEMEQKIQ

-256 SDLSQLNQDIK
+256 SDFNQLNQDI
-267 TQNDLIGKLE
+267 QAQRDLIVKLE
-277 EEIGNLQTDN
+277 EEIGKLQTDN

-321 LNNLNTSALEKFR
+321 LSNLNTSALEKFR

-351 EKMGKA
+351 EKMGQS

-477 VAGMDA
+477 VADMDA

-497 NMELDETSAKRI
+497 NMELDETSAQRV

-676 AYDSTGSGQR
+676 AYNSTGSGQK

-691 LDSLAAKLTKLKN
+691 LDSLASKLTKLKN

-715 NEIIGVAVTL
+715 NEIIGAAVTL
-725 LTDLLTAI
+725 LTGLLTAI

-745 LIKSVVTLGAAFAG
+745 LIKSVVTLGAAFVG

-774 FIQRKIDAFNGNIN
+774 FIQRKIDAFNGNIS
-788 SSSTTTTNANSIVQ
+788 SSSTSTTTANSVVQ
-802 TRTFI
+802 ARSFV
-807 QNGKTSAKNWV
+807 QNGKASAKNWI

-852 SSDIEKNLQNQV
+852 SSSMEKNLQNQV

-941 TGMALG
+941 MGIALG
-947 MSFTILGGVISSV
+947 MSLTILGGVISSE
-960 IPGAEEFGKVLQTVG
+960 IPEAEEFGKVLQTVG
-975 AALMGISMALPVVE
+975 AALTGISMALPVVE

-997 VSGVASKTLNI
+997 VLNVASKTLNI
-1008 YVAAFAAI
+1008 YVAAFAAVVTAVI
-1016 VAAVVAIVSL
+1016 VIATL

-1047 EMAEG
+1047 EMAES
-1052 TAQAYDDLLSK
+1052 ASKAYDDLVSK

-1105 EVSVDKATGQLK
+1105 KVSVDKATGQLK
-1117 IDNWADVLEAQ
+1117 INNWGDILKAQ

-1143 INENN
+1143 VNENN
-1148 KRLELTKKGIRSDK
+1148 KQLKITKKDIRSDK
-1162 ELTPD
+1162 ELTSE
-1167 EKASKQ
+1167 EKTKK
-1173 EAEKMKTESTNV
+1173 EEVENLKTESTNV

-1192 SKYQTKANEGIL
+1192 SKYQTETNKDIL
-1204 QNLAET
+1204 QNLAEI
-1210 IFKDMTYEVEV
+1210 IFKDITYKVEVEDTID
-1221 KDARANGSNKS
+1221 KGGNTTP
-1232 KVNTA
+1232 VNTT

-1250 VNAEANKAVNSLSAS
+1250 VNADANKAVNSLSAS

-1277 DAIAN
+1277 DAVAN
-1282 MKDEEIKSA
+1282 MKDNEIKDA
-1291 LRDYEKGVAIE
+1291 LRDYEKGIAIE
-1302 NITKKVA
+1302 NITKKVT
-1309 NLTPNQQELLNRIQ
+1309 NLTPDQQELLNRIQ
-1323 GTYTGTKSGWN
+1323 GTYTGTKSDWN
-1334 TAKEKIFSD
+1334 TAKEKTFSD
-1343 EDAKIIQDILGLDNI
+1343 EDAKVIQDILGLDNT
-1358 QAVFDMAKSGT
+1358 QTVLNMAKSGT
-1369 EAISANIKDIETQFN
+1369 EAISTNIAQIESQFTKFGN
-1384 ELGEDYSGSFLDQ
+1384 EYSGSFLDQ
-1397 FSADNLSNIASQVDE
+1397 FSADNLSNIASQVGE
-1412 MSIKNAKAYLDAY
+1412 MSIANAKAYLDAY

-1437 ARLDN
+1437 KRLDN

-1449 SDAVQVFDAKEFMK
+1449 SDAVQVLDAKEFMK
-1463 NLGMDETQIEKFWAT
+1463 NLGMDESQIAKFWAK
-1478 ANAAVEPY
+1478 ANSAVKPY

-1499 ISKLGEVRNLVEN
+1499 ISKLGEARSLVEN
-1512 GEKTFSS
+1512 GEKTFNS
-1519 SNKESLVSAGFA
+1519 SNKESLVSVGFN

-1543 TYIGKDNNDLLRQI
+1543 TYIGRDSNDLLRQI
-1557 NEKVA
+1557 DEKVG
-1562 QIGEHIVGNLQD
+1562 QIGETIVGGLED
-1574 SVERGKAYGTIIEN
+1574 SIEAGEKYQPIIEAN
-1588 NDKLGKNLATLAENG
+1588 QQLKDDLELLKENG
-1603 YEGTSFKSYELK
+1603 LEGTTFKEKDGKRLK
-1615 GMAELLGI
+1615 EMAGQLGI
-1623 AVENLSDEGIAKKL
+1623 DTTNLSVEGIANKL
-1637 IDAYNMYKNL
+1637 IDAITIVDNL
-1647 GENEE
+1647 ASNKE
-1652 AVRKELVNNASRQ
+1652 AVQSEKLNAASRQ
-1665 YDLTGDFGTF
+1665 YDLTGNFGTF
-1675 TGDLTTDEQDKII
+1675 TGSLDEDEQITI
-1688 TAQLN
+1688 MTAQLN
-1693 KYNGA
+1693 KYSGA
-1698 MEYYNKLVEEANY
+1698 MEYYNQLKEKAGIDSDEFNLK
-1711 EGEHLSVQLADQ
+1711 LADE
-1723 AIQLFKLQNQYKKT
+1723 AVQLFKLQNQYKKT
-1737 AGSIDNYKDV
+1737 AKSIDNYKDA

-1755 TDYYNALATTKTEL
+1755 IDYYNALATAKTDL
-1769 STLFNVDKKLITDDF
+1769 STLFNIDKGLITDNF
-1784 IQQYTQDIYNL
+1784 IQQYAQDIYNL
-1795 AEGGEVGTQAFQ
+1795 AEGGEVGTQAFN
-1807 NLWEAMKQI
+1807 NLREALKQLSFNNLKNQLQQAGVDISNFANWIDEFDPTLEVKTLTDTSGIVSAFNQVINWASVSQKEAMA
-1816 KLDSMVEG
+1816 KL
-1824 LDFFIKDGKDV
+1824 LPLGK
-1835 IDDFSNWIEGL
+1835 L
-1846 DPTIGIGTELST
+1846 
-1858 EGLESGLVLLAQ
+1858 LEQ
-1870 QAYNAGKDVQTAL
+1870 
-1883 APAIAMLEELTGTKI
+1883 LTGTKI
-1898 NVQYE
+1898 SFEYE
-1903 EEEFDS
+1903 YEYGATKNAIPPGVEVL
-1909 GGRYISAKSME
+1909 GGFGSTTYYRKIT
-1920 GLLAQGWHVGKGGKL
+1920 GI
-1935 VRTKAITAVSASKAG
+1935 KAIKYSSDIDMEDFTTPPLS
-1950 SPYDKFV
+1950 SP
-1957 APSVSSS
+1957 SSD
-1964 GKSSSSGSSGSS
+1964 SSGSS

-1987 PYDKLYNLTEEINEA
+1987 PYDKLYNLTEEINES
-2002 LRRREKLE
+2002 LRQREKLE
-2010 KEYDRILERRG
+2010 REYDRILERRG
-2021 STFRELRKNYN
+2021 STFKELRKNYN
-2032 AQLQSLQKEIALQNQ
+2032 SQLQSLQKEIALQNQ

-2101 AIDAVKDENLGS
+2101 AIDDVKDENLGS

-2167 QQQQLIDNYQDLSD
+2167 QQQQLIDDYQDLSD

-2208 KTEEDINEKEARLA
+2208 QTEEDINEKEARLA

-2288 KNGDFWNQTYD
+2288 KNGDFWNQTYE
-2299 LLTSAF
+2299 L
-2305 TESGEINL
+2305 L
-2313 ASQVWE
+2313 ASGFSADGNLNQASQLWN
-2319 LLKKDEGWKGMSKFG
+2319 LLQKDEGWKGMSKFG

-2350 HGYANWNMYK
+2350 QGYANWNMYK
-2360 AKEID
+2360 AEKVD
-2365 KNLVT
+2365 KSLT
-2370 SNGISL
+2370 MKNGL
-2376 HYNGSNWVDSKGN
+2376 TLTYDGKNWKDSSGN
-2389 IYNGVDYDSKIG
+2389 IYNGVDYDSTIG
-2401 GFTYSGM
+2401 DFTYTGRTDVTPPKNNSGNSNNSN
-2408 TKAPTPSGGGS
+2408 KKISV
-2419 SSSSGGR
+2419 
-2426 GAFSIGSRVK
+2426 GSRVR
-2436 ADPNAIIYADSYGGG
+2436 ANSNSLIYADSYGGG
-2451 GGSQYYRN
+2451 GAHQYYAN
-2459 DPIYTILDENNGY
+2459 DPIYTVLDENNGY
-2472 YLTRYHGVSG
+2472 YLTRYHKLGS
-2482 GYTGWFRKKDLT
+2482 GYTGWFRKQDLT
-2494 PYKTGGIADF
+2494 AYKTGGIADF

-2511 GTKSNPELI
+2511 GTKSSPELI

-2531 LKDILSSIMD
+2531 LKDILSSVMNK
-2541 RKGLQNNTQ
+2541 KGLSNNAQ

-2564 EISNDYDV
+2564 ELSNDYDV